1 MDRICYDKR
10 FFDRLIKNSSD
21 YYAHLPKDGE
31 RRKPETLSEHSG
43 LTYAY
48 AQSLI
53 ESLSLRPVLSRL
65 ISLSIPPTLSKK
77 ADYITREVEILF
89 MQSIAFHDLGKVNHR
104 FQQVKMKNDASC
116 LKVSHDFKSDHSIIS
131 MYIFLAFYYSRTET
145 LEDPDLQDYLDA
157 IAVYFS
163 YNIHQHH
170 SPSLYNA
177 QETSIWSDEK
187 LFKLSSY
194 LPLFNINLANID
206 CFHKYL
212 LEQSADLFHT
222 YNENN
227 KNDKK
232 STTPQSSLALYA
244 LLKLNYSLLTACD
257 YLATAHY
264 MNNWKEMISDF
275 GVIDDAMKDRLIKNA
290 SSYKYNKTI
299 YENMQ
304 LLSLD
309 DDLLHEAS
317 DSNLNL
323 LRQRLAIEV
332 IQNVRAHSDRHL
344 FYLEAPTGSGKTNVS
359 LLTAAELLA
368 SDKKLNK
375 IFYVF
380 PFTTLITQTYKTIR
394 DTLSLDES
402 EMVEIHSK
410 AFFKTEKHEE
420 DYKNYLENL
429 FVNYPIVLLSH
440 IKFFDII
447 KTNDKELNYL
457 FHRLANSVVVIDE
470 TQSYPPST
478 WNAIA
483 YFIVNYAEML
493 NIKFVVMS
501 ATLPKIGNIVDT
513 NEFVYLLR
521 DKNQY
526 FLNPNFCSRVK
537 FDYSLLSMDK
547 PQDIDEKKHYLHQ
560 LKNILLDKSS
570 QYAASN
576 ITNPNSVHVIIEF
589 IHKKTASDFYAL
601 FADNVFF
608 DEILL
613 LSGTILEPR
622 RRDII
627 HKLKSNKYREKKI
640 LLIST
645 QVVEAGVDI
654 DMDLGFKDKSIID
667 SEEQLAGRINRNVK
681 KKGCMLYLF
690 DCDRAASIY
699 GTDER
704 YKLMN
709 EMDLK
714 YYRMIIENKDFDN
727 LYQKVIEKIIRNN
740 QSKYM
745 ENICSLKQDI
755 QRLNFSR
762 INGDLKIIDSDT
774 TSVFVP
780 LSLDIDY
787 FKDHIGALDDLSIP
801 YDKTVDGKDVW
812 ERYETLIFIQN
823 EDFAHN
829 RINRQKIQGIMS
841 YYIFSIFSHGKD
853 FELLRTYG
861 EEKYGFLYLDN
872 YQDIYSL
879 DNGINTDVLSNS
891 NFI

>member
-48 AQSLI
+48 TQSLI

-65 ISLSIPPTLSKK
+65 INLSIPPSLSKE
-77 ADYITREVEILF
+77 ADYITREVETLF
-89 MQSIAFHDLGKVNHR
+89 MQSIAFHDLGKVNHK
-104 FQQVKMKNDASC
+104 FQQIKMKNAVPC
-116 LKVSHDFKSDHSIIS
+116 LKVSHDFKSEHSSIS
-131 MYIFLAFYYSRTET
+131 MYIFLAFYYNRTAS
-145 LEDPDLQDYLDA
+145 LNDPDLQDYLDA
-157 IAVYFS
+157 VAVFFS
-163 YNIHQHH
+163 YSIHQHH
-170 SPSLYNA
+170 STSLYNA
-177 QETSIWSDEK
+177 QETSIWNDEK

-194 LPLFNINLANID
+194 LPLFNINLADID
-206 CFHKYL
+206 CFHEYL
-212 LEQSADLFHT
+212 LKQSADLFKA
-222 YNENN
+222 YNKLFKEYNRP
-227 KNDKK
+227 
-232 STTPQSSLALYA
+232 TPQSSVALYA

-264 MNNWKEMISDF
+264 MNDWKEMISDF

-299 YENMQ
+299 YENLQ
-304 LLSLD
+304 LPCLD
-309 DDLLHEAS
+309 KDQLHEAS

-332 IQNVRAHSDRHL
+332 IQNIRAHSDKHL

-359 LLTAAELLA
+359 LLAATELLA
-368 SDKKLNK
+368 SDESLNK

-470 TQSYPPST
+470 MQSYLPST
-478 WNAIA
+478 WNAIS
-483 YFIVNYAEML
+483 YFIVNYAKIL
-493 NIKFVVMS
+493 NIKFVIMS
-501 ATLPKIGNIVDT
+501 ATLPKIGDVVSRE
-513 NEFVYLLR
+513 EFVYLLS
-521 DKNQY
+521 DKKQY
-526 FLNPNFCSRVK
+526 FLNPNFCNRVK
-537 FDYSLLSMDK
+537 YDYSLLSMDK
-547 PQDIDEKKHYLHQ
+547 PHDADEKAHYLQQ
-560 LKNILLDKSS
+560 LKSILLDKSS
-570 QYAASN
+570 HYAASN
-576 ITNPNSVHVIIEF
+576 VVYPNSVHVIIEF
-589 IHKKTASDFYAL
+589 IYKKTASDFYAL
-601 FADNVFF
+601 FADNTFF
-608 DEILL
+608 DEIFL

-627 HKLKSNKYREKKI
+627 HKLKSNEYREKKI

-654 DMDLGFKDKSIID
+654 DMDLGFKDKSLID

-681 KKGCMLYLF
+681 KKSCMLYLF
-690 DCDRAASIY
+690 DCDRAVSIY

-709 EMDLK
+709 EMDFK
-714 YYRMIIENKDFDN
+714 YYQMIIENKDFDD

-740 QSKYM
+740 QSKYT
-745 ENICSLKQDI
+745 ENINSLEQDI

-762 INGDLKIIDSDT
+762 INGDLKLIDSDSI
-774 TSVFVP
+774 SVFVP
-780 LSLDIDY
+780 LKLDIDY
-787 FKDHIGALDDLSIP
+787 FKDHIDTLNDLSIP
-801 YDKTVDGKDVW
+801 YDESVDGRDVW
-812 ERYETLIFIQN
+812 YRYESLIFNQD
-823 EDFAHN
+823 EDFVHS
-829 RINRQKIQGIMS
+829 RINMKKIQGIMS
-841 YYIFSIFSHGKD
+841 YYIFSIFPHGKD
-853 FELLRTYG
+853 FELLHTYG
-861 EEKYGFLYLDN
+861 EEKYGFLYLEN
-872 YQDIYSL
+872 FQDVYSL

-891 NFI
+891 MFI

>member
-48 AQSLI
+48 TQSLI

-65 ISLSIPPTLSKK
+65 INLSIPPSLSKE
-77 ADYITREVEILF
+77 ADYITREVETLF
-89 MQSIAFHDLGKVNHR
+89 MQSIAFHDLGKVNHK
-104 FQQVKMKNDASC
+104 FQQIKMKNAVPC
-116 LKVSHDFKSDHSIIS
+116 LKVSHDFKSEHSSIS
-131 MYIFLAFYYSRTET
+131 MYIFLAFYYSRTAS
-145 LEDPDLQDYLDA
+145 LNDPDLQDYLDA
-157 IAVYFS
+157 VAVFFS
-163 YNIHQHH
+163 YSIHQHH
-170 SPSLYNA
+170 NTSLYNA
-177 QETSIWSDEK
+177 QETSIWNDEK

-194 LPLFNINLANID
+194 LPLFNINLADID
-206 CFHKYL
+206 CFHEYL
-212 LEQSADLFHT
+212 LKQSADLFKA
-222 YNENN
+222 YNKLFKEYNRP
-227 KNDKK
+227 
-232 STTPQSSLALYA
+232 TPQSSVALYA

-257 YLATAHY
+257 YLATVHY
-264 MNNWKEMISDF
+264 MNDWKEMISDF
-275 GVIDDAMKDRLIKNA
+275 GVIDDAMKDRLIPNA

-299 YENMQ
+299 YENLQ
-304 LLSLD
+304 LPCLD
-309 DDLLHEAS
+309 KDQLHEAS

-332 IQNVRAHSDRHL
+332 IQNIRAHSDKHL

-359 LLTAAELLA
+359 LLAATELLA
-368 SDKKLNK
+368 SDESLNK

-470 TQSYPPST
+470 MQSYLPST
-478 WNAIA
+478 WNAIS
-483 YFIVNYAEML
+483 YFIVNYAKIL
-493 NIKFVVMS
+493 NIKFVIMS
-501 ATLPKIGNIVDT
+501 ATLPKIGDVVSRE
-513 NEFVYLLR
+513 EFVYLLS
-521 DKNQY
+521 DKKQY
-526 FLNPNFCSRVK
+526 FLNPNFCNRVK
-537 FDYSLLSMDK
+537 YDYSLLSMDK
-547 PQDIDEKKHYLHQ
+547 PHDADEKAHYLQQ
-560 LKNILLDKSS
+560 LKSILLDKSS
-570 QYAASN
+570 HYAASN
-576 ITNPNSVHVIIEF
+576 VVYPNSVHVIIEF
-589 IHKKTASDFYAL
+589 IYKKTASDFYAL
-601 FADNVFF
+601 FADNTFF
-608 DEILL
+608 DEIFL

-627 HKLKSNKYREKKI
+627 HKLKSNEYREKKI

-654 DMDLGFKDKSIID
+654 DMDLGFKDKSLID

-681 KKGCMLYLF
+681 KKSCMLYLF
-690 DCDRAASIY
+690 DCDRAVSIY

-709 EMDLK
+709 EMDFK
-714 YYRMIIENKDFDN
+714 YYQMIIENKDFDD

-740 QSKYM
+740 QSKYT
-745 ENICSLKQDI
+745 ENINSLEQDI

-762 INGDLKIIDSDT
+762 INGDPLK
-774 TSVFVP
+774 
-780 LSLDIDY
+780 LDIDY
-787 FKDHIGALDDLSIP
+787 FKDHIDTLNDLSIP
-801 YDKTVDGKDVW
+801 YDESVDGRDVW
-812 ERYETLIFIQN
+812 YRYESLIFNQD
-823 EDFAHN
+823 EDFVRS
-829 RINRQKIQGIMS
+829 RINMKKIQGIMS
-841 YYIFSIFSHGKD
+841 YYIFSIFPRGKD
-853 FELLRTYG
+853 FELLHTYG
-861 EEKYGFLYLDN
+861 EEKYGFLYLEN
-872 YQDIYSL
+872 FQDVYSL

-891 NFI
+891 MFI

>member
-1 MDRICYDKR
+1 MDRTCYDKS
-10 FFDRLIKNSSD
+10 FFDLLIKNSTN
-21 YYAHLPKDGE
+21 YCAHLPKEGE

-48 AQSLI
+48 AQSII

-65 ISLSIPPTLSKK
+65 ISLSIPPSLSKK

-89 MQSIAFHDLGKVNHR
+89 MQSIAFHDLGKVNHE
-104 FQQVKMKNDASC
+104 FQQIKMKNDAFC
-116 LKVSHDFKSDHSIIS
+116 LKVSHDFKSEHSSIS
-131 MYIFLAFYYSRTET
+131 MYIFLAFYYSRTAS
-145 LEDPDLQDYLDA
+145 LNDSDLQDYLDA
-157 IAVYFS
+157 VAVFFS
-163 YNIHQHH
+163 YSIHQHH
-170 SPSLYNA
+170 STSLYNA
-177 QETSIWSDEK
+177 QETSIWNDEK

-194 LPLFNINLANID
+194 LPLFNINLADID
-206 CFHKYL
+206 CFHEYL
-212 LEQSADLFHT
+212 LKQSADLFKA
-222 YNENN
+222 YNNIP
-227 KNDKK
+227 
-232 STTPQSSLALYA
+232 TPQSSVALYA

-264 MNNWKEMISDF
+264 MNDWKEMISDF
-275 GVIDDAMKDRLIKNA
+275 GVIDDAMKDRLIQNA

-299 YENMQ
+299 YENLQ
-304 LLSLD
+304 LPCLD
-309 DDLLHEAS
+309 KDQLHEAS

-332 IQNVRAHSDRHL
+332 IQNIRAHSDKHL
-344 FYLEAPTGSGKTNVS
+344 FYLEAPTGSGKTNAS
-359 LLTAAELLA
+359 LLAATELLA
-368 SDKKLNK
+368 SDKSLNK
-375 IFYVF
+375 VFYVF

-394 DTLSLDES
+394 DTFSLDES

-457 FHRLANSVVVIDE
+457 FHRLANSIVVIDE
-470 TQSYPPST
+470 MQSYPPST

-483 YFIVNYAEML
+483 YFIVNYADML

-513 NEFVYLLR
+513 NKFVYLLR
-521 DKNQY
+521 GKNQY

-547 PQDIDEKKHYLHQ
+547 PQDAAEKKHYLHQ
-560 LKNILLDKSS
+560 LKNVLLDKSS

-576 ITNPNSVHVIIEF
+576 VVLPNSVHVIIEF
-589 IHKKTASDFYAL
+589 IYKKTASDFYAL
-601 FADNVFF
+601 FEDNTFF

-627 HKLKSNKYREKKI
+627 HKLKSNEYREKKI

-690 DCDRAASIY
+690 DCDRATSIY

-704 YKLMN
+704 YRQMN
-709 EMDLK
+709 EMDFK
-714 YYRMIIENKDFDN
+714 CYRMIIENKDFDG
-727 LYQKVIEKIIRNN
+727 LYQKVIEKIMRNN
-740 QSKYM
+740 QSKYT
-745 ENICSLKQDI
+745 ENINTLEQDI
-755 QRLNFSR
+755 QRLNFPR

-774 TSVFVP
+774 ISIFVP
-780 LSLDIDY
+780 LCLDIDY
-787 FKDHIGALDDLSIP
+787 FKDHIDSLDDLSIA
-801 YDKTVDGKDVW
+801 YDETVDGKDVW
-812 ERYETLIFIQN
+812 ERYESLILSQD
-823 EDFAHN
+823 EDFVRN
-829 RINRQKIQGIMS
+829 RINRQKILGIMS

-853 FELLRTYG
+853 FDLLRTYG
-861 EEKYGFLYLDN
+861 EEKYGFFYLEN
-872 YQDIYSL
+872 FQEIYSL
-879 DNGINTDVLSNS
+879 DNGINTEVLSNS
-891 NFI
+891 IFI

>member
-31 RRKPETLSEHSG
+31 RRKPETLSEHLG

-48 AQSLI
+48 VQSLI

-65 ISLSIPPTLSKK
+65 ISLSIPPSLSKE
-77 ADYITREVEILF
+77 ADYITREVETLF
-89 MQSIAFHDLGKVNHR
+89 MQSIAFHDLGKVNHK
-104 FQQVKMKNDASC
+104 FQQLKMKNATSC

-131 MYIFLAFYYSRTET
+131 MYIFLAFYYSRTES
-145 LEDPDLQDYLDA
+145 LEDPDLQDYLDNA
-157 IAVYFS
+157 AVFFS
-163 YNIHQHH
+163 YSICQHH
-170 SPSLYNA
+170 SPSLRNA
-177 QETSIWSDEK
+177 QDASVWNDER

-194 LPLFNINLANID
+194 LPLFNINLSDIQ
-206 CFHKYL
+206 CFHDYL
-212 LEQSADLFHT
+212 LKDSASLFEV
-222 YNENN
+222 YNKLATSE
-227 KNDKK
+227 
-232 STTPQSSLALYA
+232 SSFALYA

-264 MNNWKEMISDF
+264 MNGWKGVISDF
-275 GVIDDAMKDRLIKNA
+275 GVIDDAMKDRFVKNI
-290 SSYKYNKTI
+290 SSYKYNKAI

-304 LLSLD
+304 LHCLNDDSLQ
-309 DDLLHEAS
+309 EVS

-323 LRQRLAIEV
+323 LRQSLAIEA
-332 IQNVRAHSDRHL
+332 IQNIRSHSAEHL

-359 LLTAAELLA
+359 LLIVSELLA
-368 SDKKLNK
+368 SDKSLNK
-375 IFYVF
+375 VFYVF
-380 PFTTLITQTYKTIR
+380 PFTTLITQTYKTIK

-410 AFFKTEKHEE
+410 AFFKTGRYEE

-440 IKFFDII
+440 IKFFDIV
-447 KTNDKELNYL
+447 KTNDKEHNYL

-470 TQSYPPST
+470 IQSYPPST

-483 YFIVNYAEML
+483 YFIVNCAKML
-493 NIKFVVMS
+493 NIKFVIMS
-501 ATLPKIGNIVDT
+501 ATLPKIGDVVSRD
-513 NEFVYLLR
+513 EFVYLLS
-521 DKNQY
+521 DKKQY

-547 PQDIDEKKHYLHQ
+547 PHDADEKAHYLYQ

-576 ITNPNSVHVIIEF
+576 IVNPNSVHVIIEF
-589 IHKKTASDFYAL
+589 IYKKTASDFYVL
-601 FADNVFF
+601 FADNTFF
-608 DEILL
+608 DEIFL

-627 HKLKSNKYREKKI
+627 HKLKSNEYREKKI

-654 DMDLGFKDKSIID
+654 DMDLGFKDKSLID

-690 DCDRAASIY
+690 DCDRAVSIY

-709 EMDLK
+709 EMDFK
-714 YYRMIIENKDFDN
+714 YYQMIIENKDFDD

-740 QSKYM
+740 QSKYT
-745 ENICSLKQDI
+745 ENINSLKQDI

-762 INGDLKIIDSDT
+762 INGDLKLIDSDSI
-774 TSVFVP
+774 SVFVP
-780 LSLDIDY
+780 LKLDIDC
-787 FKDHIGALDDLSIP
+787 FKDHMDTLNDLSIP
-801 YDKTVDGKDVW
+801 YDESVDGRDVW
-812 ERYETLIFIQN
+812 DRYESESLIFNQD
-823 EDFAHN
+823 EDFVRS
-829 RINRQKIQGIMS
+829 RINMKKIQGIMS
-841 YYIFSIFSHGKD
+841 YYIFSIFPRGKD
-853 FELLRTYG
+853 FELLHTYG
-861 EEKYGFLYLDN
+861 EEKYGFLYLEN
-872 YQDIYSL
+872 FQDVYSL

-891 NFI
+891 MFI

>member
-1 MDRICYDKR
+1 MDRYCYDKS

-21 YYAHLPKDGE
+21 YYAHLPKDSE
-31 RRKPETLSEHSG
+31 QRKPETLSEHSG

-53 ESLSLRPVLSRL
+53 DFLSLRPVLSKL
-65 ISLSIPPTLSKK
+65 ISLSIPSSLSKK
-77 ADYITREVEILF
+77 GDYIAREVEILF
-89 MQSIAFHDLGKVNHR
+89 MQSIAFHDLGKVNHK
-104 FQQVKMKNDASC
+104 FQQVKMKNMAPS
-116 LKVSHDFKSDHSIIS
+116 LKVNHDFKSAHSIIS
-131 MYIFLAFYYSRTET
+131 MYIFLAFYYSRTES
-145 LEDPDLQDYLDA
+145 LKDPDLQDYLDA

-177 QETSIWSDEK
+177 QETSIWNDEK

-194 LPLFNINLANID
+194 LSLFNINLADKD
-206 CFHKYL
+206 CFHEYL
-212 LEQSADLFHT
+212 LKQSAILFST
-222 YNENN
+222 YNNRSAISE
-227 KNDKK
+227 
-232 STTPQSSLALYA
+232 SSLALYA
-244 LLKLNYSLLTACD
+244 LIKLNYSLLTACD

-264 MNNWKEMISDF
+264 MNDWKEMISDF

-304 LLSLD
+304 RPCLND
-309 DDLLHEAS
+309 DSLHEAS

-323 LRQRLAIEV
+323 LRQKLAIEA
-332 IQNVRAHSDRHL
+332 IKNVRIHSDKHL
-344 FYLEAPTGSGKTNVS
+344 FYIEAPTGSGKTNVS
-359 LLTAAELLA
+359 LLAAAELLA
-368 SDKKLNK
+368 SDKSLNK

-380 PFTTLITQTYKTIR
+380 PFTTLITQAYKTIS
-394 DTLSLDES
+394 DTFSLDES
-402 EMVEIHSK
+402 EIVEVHSK
-410 AFFKTEKHEE
+410 AFFKTGKYE
-420 DYKNYLENL
+420 DDYINYLGNL

-440 IKFFDII
+440 IKFFDVI

-470 TQSYPPST
+470 IQSYPPST

-483 YFIVNYAEML
+483 YFIVNYAKML

-501 ATLPKIGNIVDT
+501 ATLPKIGNVVDK

-526 FLNPNFCSRVK
+526 FLNPNFCDRVK
-537 FDYSLLSMDK
+537 FNYSLLPMDK
-547 PQDIDEKKHYLHQ
+547 PQDADEKTHYLYQ
-560 LKNILLDKSS
+560 LKDVLLDKSS

-576 ITNPNSVHVIIEF
+576 IINPNSVHVIIEF
-589 IHKKTASDFYAL
+589 IYKKTASAFYAL
-601 FADNVFF
+601 FADNTFF

-627 HKLKSNKYREKKI
+627 CKLKSNEYREKKI

-681 KKGCMLYLF
+681 KKGCILYLF
-690 DCDRAASIY
+690 DCDPAASIY

-704 YKLMN
+704 FSLMN
-709 EMDLK
+709 EMDFK
-714 YYRMIIENKDFDN
+714 YYQMIIENKGFDD
-727 LYQKVIEKIIRNN
+727 LYQKIIEKIIQKNK
-740 QSKYM
+740 SKYV
-745 ENICSLKQDI
+745 ENIKLLQQNI

-762 INGDLKIIDSDT
+762 INEGLTIIDSDT
-774 TSVFVP
+774 VSVFVP
-780 LSLDIDY
+780 LSLNIDY
-787 FKDHIGALDDLSIP
+787 FRGHIDVLNDMSIP
-801 YDKTVDGKDVW
+801 YDNMVDGRDVW
-812 ERYETLIFIQN
+812 NRYESLIFN
-823 EDFAHN
+823 LDEDFVRS
-829 RINRQKIQGIMS
+829 RINMKKIQGIMS
-841 YYIFSIFSHGKD
+841 YYIFSIFPHGKD
-853 FELLRTYG
+853 FELLHTYG
-861 EEKYGFLYLDN
+861 EEKYGFLYLEN
-872 YQDIYSL
+872 FQDVYSL

-891 NFI
+891 MFV

>member
-48 AQSLI
+48 AQFLI

-65 ISLSIPPTLSKK
+65 ISLSIPPSLSKE
-77 ADYITREVEILF
+77 ADYIAREVETLF
-89 MQSIAFHDLGKVNHR
+89 MQSIAFHDLGKVNHK
-104 FQQVKMKNDASC
+104 FQQIKMKNAASC
-116 LKVSHDFKSDHSIIS
+116 LKVSHDFKSEHSSIS
-131 MYIFLAFYYSRTET
+131 MYIFLAFYYSRTES
-145 LEDPDLQDYLDA
+145 LNDSDLQDYLDNA
-157 IAVYFS
+157 AVFFS
-163 YNIHQHH
+163 YSICQHH
-170 SPSLYNA
+170 SPSLRNA
-177 QETSIWSDEK
+177 QDAGVWNDER

-194 LPLFNINLANID
+194 LPLFNINLSDIQ
-206 CFHKYL
+206 CFHDCL
-212 LEQSADLFHT
+212 LKNSANLFNS
-222 YNENN
+222 Y
-227 KNDKK
+227 NDKNSK
-232 STTPQSSLALYA
+232 LVTPRSSFALYA

-264 MNNWKEMISDF
+264 MNGWKEMISDF
-275 GVIDDAMKDRLIKNA
+275 GMIDDAMKDRLIKNA

-299 YENMQ
+299 YENLQ
-304 LLSLD
+304 LPCLD
-309 DDLLHEAS
+309 KDQLYEAS

-332 IQNVRAHSDRHL
+332 IQNVRAHSDKHL
-344 FYLEAPTGSGKTNVS
+344 FYLEAPTGSGKTNAS
-359 LLTAAELLA
+359 LLAATELLA
-368 SDKKLNK
+368 SDKSLNK

-380 PFTTLITQTYKTIR
+380 PFTTLITQTYKTIK

-410 AFFKTEKHEE
+410 AFFKTGRYEE

-440 IKFFDII
+440 IKFFDIV
-447 KTNDKELNYL
+447 KTNDKEHNYL

-470 TQSYPPST
+470 IQSYPPST

-483 YFIVNYAEML
+483 YFIVNCAKML
-493 NIKFVVMS
+493 NIKFVIMS
-501 ATLPKIGNIVDT
+501 ATLPKIGDVVSRD
-513 NEFVYLLR
+513 EFVYLLS
-521 DKNQY
+521 DKKQY

-547 PQDIDEKKHYLHQ
+547 PHDADEKAHCLYQ

-570 QYAASN
+570 QYASSN
-576 ITNPNSVHVIIEF
+576 VINPNSVYVIIEF
-589 IHKKTASDFYAL
+589 IYKKTASDFYVL
-601 FADNVFF
+601 FADNTFF
-608 DEILL
+608 DEIFL

-627 HKLKSNKYREKKI
+627 HKLKSNEYREKKI

-654 DMDLGFKDKSIID
+654 DMDLGFKDKSLID

-690 DCDRAASIY
+690 DCDRAVSIY

-709 EMDLK
+709 EMDFK
-714 YYRMIIENKDFDN
+714 YYQMIIENKDFDD

-740 QSKYM
+740 QSKYT
-745 ENICSLKQDI
+745 ENINSLKQDI

-762 INGDLKIIDSDT
+762 INGDLKLIDSDSI
-774 TSVFVP
+774 SVFVP
-780 LSLDIDY
+780 LKLDIDC
-787 FKDHIGALDDLSIP
+787 FKDHMDTLNDLSIP
-801 YDKTVDGKDVW
+801 YDESVDGRDVW
-812 ERYETLIFIQN
+812 DRYESLIFNQD
-823 EDFAHN
+823 EDFVRS
-829 RINRQKIQGIMS
+829 RINMKKIQGIMS
-841 YYIFSIFSHGKD
+841 YYIFSIFPRGKD
-853 FELLRTYG
+853 FELLHTYG
-861 EEKYGFLYLDN
+861 EEKYGFLYLEN
-872 YQDIYSL
+872 FQDVYSL

-891 NFI
+891 MFI

>member
-1 MDRICYDKR
+1 M
-10 FFDRLIKNSSD
+10 L
-21 YYAHLPKDGE
+21 
-31 RRKPETLSEHSG
+31 
-43 LTYAY
+43 
-48 AQSLI
+48 
-53 ESLSLRPVLSRL
+53 
-65 ISLSIPPTLSKK
+65 KK
-77 ADYITREVEILF
+77 VDYITREVETLF

-104 FQQVKMKNDASC
+104 FQQVKMKNAAPC
-116 LKVSHDFKSDHSIIS
+116 LKVSHDLKSDHSSIS
-131 MYIFLAFYYSRTET
+131 MYIFLAFYYSRTE
-145 LEDPDLQDYLDA
+145 LLQDSDLQDYLDVV
-157 IAVYFS
+157 AVYFS
-163 YNIHQHH
+163 YSIHQHH

-177 QETSIWSDEK
+177 QETSIWNDEK

-194 LPLFNINLANID
+194 LPLFNINLANTD

-212 LEQSADLFHT
+212 LEQSADLFCT

-227 KNDKK
+227 KM
-232 STTPQSSLALYA
+232 SSTPQSSLALYA

-264 MNNWKEMISDF
+264 MNDWKEMISDF
-275 GVIDDAMKDRLIKNA
+275 GVIDDAMKDRLIKKA

-299 YENMQ
+299 YGNMQ
-304 LLSLD
+304 RPCLD
-309 DDLLHEAS
+309 DPLHEVS

-332 IQNVRAHSDRHL
+332 IQNVRDHLDKHL

-359 LLTAAELLA
+359 LLAATELLA
-368 SDKKLNK
+368 SDKSLNK

-402 EMVEIHSK
+402 EIMEVHSK
-410 AFFKTEKHEE
+410 AFFKTGKYEE
-420 DYKNYLENL
+420 DYKIYLDNL
-429 FVNYPIVLLSH
+429 FVNYPIILLSH
-440 IKFFDII
+440 IKFFDIV

-470 TQSYPPST
+470 IQSYPPST

-501 ATLPKIGNIVDT
+501 ATLPKIGDIVDT
-513 NEFVYLLR
+513 NKFVYLLR

-547 PQDIDEKKHYLHQ
+547 PQGADEKTHYLHQ
-560 LKNILLDKSS
+560 LKNVLLDKSS

-589 IHKKTASDFYAL
+589 IYKKTASDFYAL
-601 FADNVFF
+601 FAGNAFF

-627 HKLKSNKYREKKI
+627 HKLKSNEYREKKI

-681 KKGCMLYLF
+681 KKGCVLYLF
-690 DCDRAASIY
+690 DCDRAVSIY

-709 EMDLK
+709 EMDFE

-727 LYQKVIEKIIRNN
+727 LYQKVIEKIMRNN
-740 QSKYM
+740 QSRYT
-745 ENICSLKQDI
+745 ENINTLKQDI

-762 INGDLKIIDSDT
+762 INEDLKIIDADT

-787 FKDHIGALDDLSIP
+787 FKGHFDTLDDLSIP
-801 YDKTVDGKDVW
+801 YDETVDGRNVW
-812 ERYETLIFIQN
+812 EKYESLIFSQD
-823 EDFAHN
+823 EDFVRN
-829 RINRQKIQGIMS
+829 RINRQKILGIMS

-861 EEKYGFLYLDN
+861 EEKYGFLYLEN
-872 YQDIYSL
+872 FREVYSL

-891 NFI
+891 MFI

>member
-48 AQSLI
+48 AQFLI

-65 ISLSIPPTLSKK
+65 ISLSIPPSLSKE
-77 ADYITREVEILF
+77 ADYIAREVETLF
-89 MQSIAFHDLGKVNHR
+89 MQSIAFHDLGKVNHK
-104 FQQVKMKNDASC
+104 FQQIKMKNAASC
-116 LKVSHDFKSDHSIIS
+116 LKVSHDFKSEHSSIS
-131 MYIFLAFYYSRTET
+131 MYIFLAFYYSRTES
-145 LEDPDLQDYLDA
+145 LNDSDLQDYLDNA
-157 IAVYFS
+157 AVFFS
-163 YNIHQHH
+163 YSICQHH
-170 SPSLYNA
+170 SPSLRNA
-177 QETSIWSDEK
+177 QDAGVWNDER

-194 LPLFNINLANID
+194 LPLFNINLSDIQ
-206 CFHKYL
+206 CFHDCL
-212 LEQSADLFHT
+212 LKNSANLFNS
-222 YNENN
+222 Y
-227 KNDKK
+227 NDKNSK
-232 STTPQSSLALYA
+232 LVTPRSSFALYA

-264 MNNWKEMISDF
+264 MNGWKEMISDF

-299 YENMQ
+299 YENLQ
-304 LLSLD
+304 LPCLD
-309 DDLLHEAS
+309 KDQLYEAS

-332 IQNVRAHSDRHL
+332 IQNVRAHSDKHL
-344 FYLEAPTGSGKTNVS
+344 FYLEAPTGSGKTNAS
-359 LLTAAELLA
+359 LLAATELLA
-368 SDKKLNK
+368 SDKSLNK

-380 PFTTLITQTYKTIR
+380 PFTTLITQTYKTIK

-410 AFFKTEKHEE
+410 AFFKTGRYEE

-440 IKFFDII
+440 IKFFDIV
-447 KTNDKELNYL
+447 KTNDKEHNYL

-470 TQSYPPST
+470 IQSYPPST

-483 YFIVNYAEML
+483 YFIVNCAKML
-493 NIKFVVMS
+493 NIKFVIMS
-501 ATLPKIGNIVDT
+501 ATLPKIGDVVSRD
-513 NEFVYLLR
+513 EFVYLLS
-521 DKNQY
+521 DKKQY

-547 PQDIDEKKHYLHQ
+547 PHDADEKAHYLYQ

-576 ITNPNSVHVIIEF
+576 IVNPNSVHVIIEF
-589 IHKKTASDFYAL
+589 IYKKTASDFYVL
-601 FADNVFF
+601 FADNTFF
-608 DEILL
+608 DEIFL

-627 HKLKSNKYREKKI
+627 HKLKSNEYREKKI

-654 DMDLGFKDKSIID
+654 DMDLGFKDKSLID

-690 DCDRAASIY
+690 DCDRAVSIY

-709 EMDLK
+709 EMDFK
-714 YYRMIIENKDFDN
+714 YYQMIIENKDFDD

-740 QSKYM
+740 QSKYT
-745 ENICSLKQDI
+745 ENINSLKQDI

-762 INGDLKIIDSDT
+762 INGDLKLIDSDSI
-774 TSVFVP
+774 SVFVP
-780 LSLDIDY
+780 LKLDIDC
-787 FKDHIGALDDLSIP
+787 FKDHMDTLNDLSIP
-801 YDKTVDGKDVW
+801 YDESVDGRDVW
-812 ERYETLIFIQN
+812 DRYESLIFNQD
-823 EDFAHN
+823 EDFVRS
-829 RINRQKIQGIMS
+829 RINMKKIQGIMS
-841 YYIFSIFSHGKD
+841 YYIFSIFPRGKD
-853 FELLRTYG
+853 FELLHTYG
-861 EEKYGFLYLDN
+861 EEKYGFLYLEN
-872 YQDIYSL
+872 FQDVYSL

-891 NFI
+891 MFI

>member
-31 RRKPETLSEHSG
+31 RRRPETLSEHSG

-53 ESLSLRPVLSRL
+53 ESLSLKPVLSRL
-65 ISLSIPPTLSKK
+65 ISLSIPPSLSKK
-77 ADYITREVEILF
+77 ADYIAREVETLF
-89 MQSIAFHDLGKVNHR
+89 MQSIAFHDLGKVNHK
-104 FQQVKMKNDASC
+104 FQQIKMKNAASC

-131 MYIFLAFYYSRTET
+131 MYIFLAFYYSRTES
-145 LEDPDLQDYLDA
+145 LEDSDLQDYLDNA
-157 IAVYFS
+157 AVFFS
-163 YNIHQHH
+163 YSICQHH
-170 SPSLYNA
+170 SPSLRNA
-177 QETSIWSDEK
+177 QDASVWNDER

-194 LPLFNINLANID
+194 LPLFNINLSDIQ
-206 CFHKYL
+206 CFHDYL
-212 LEQSADLFHT
+212 LKDSASLFDV
-222 YNENN
+222 YNKLATSE
-227 KNDKK
+227 
-232 STTPQSSLALYA
+232 SSFALYA

-264 MNNWKEMISDF
+264 MNGWKEMISDF
-275 GVIDDAMKDRLIKNA
+275 GVIDDAMKDRLIKNV
-290 SSYKYNKTI
+290 SSYKYNKAI

-304 LLSLD
+304 LHCLNDDSLQ
-309 DDLLHEAS
+309 EVS

-323 LRQRLAIEV
+323 LRQSLAIEA
-332 IQNVRAHSDRHL
+332 IQNIRSHSAEHL

-359 LLTAAELLA
+359 LLAATELLA
-368 SDKKLNK
+368 SDKSLNK
-375 IFYVF
+375 VFYVF
-380 PFTTLITQTYKTIR
+380 PFTTLITQTYKTIK

-410 AFFKTEKHEE
+410 AFFKTGKYEE
-420 DYKNYLENL
+420 DYKNYLDNL

-440 IKFFDII
+440 IRFFGIL

-457 FHRLANSVVVIDE
+457 FHRFANSVVVIDE
-470 TQSYPPST
+470 IQSYSPST
-478 WNAIA
+478 WNTIA
-483 YFIVNYAEML
+483 YFIVNYAKML
-493 NIKFVVMS
+493 NIKFVIMS
-501 ATLPKIGNIVDT
+501 ATLPKIGNVVDK
-513 NEFVYLLR
+513 NKFVYLLR
-521 DKNQY
+521 DKSLY

-547 PQDIDEKKHYLHQ
+547 PHDTDEKAHYLYQ

-570 QYAASN
+570 QYASSN
-576 ITNPNSVHVIIEF
+576 VINLNSVYVIIEF
-589 IHKKTASDFYAL
+589 IYKKTASDFYAL
-601 FADNVFF
+601 FADNTFF
-608 DEILL
+608 DEIFL

-627 HKLKSNKYREKKI
+627 HKLKSSEYREKKI

-654 DMDLGFKDKSIID
+654 DMDLGFKDKSLID

-709 EMDLK
+709 EMDFK
-714 YYRMIIENKDFDN
+714 YYQMIIENKDFDD

-740 QSKYM
+740 KSKYT
-745 ENICSLKQDI
+745 ENIKFLQQDI
-755 QRLNFSR
+755 LRLNFLR
-762 INGDLKIIDSDT
+762 INGDLKLIDSDSI
-774 TSVFVP
+774 SVFVP
-780 LSLDIDY
+780 LKLDIDY
-787 FKDHIGALDDLSIP
+787 FKDHIDTLNGLSIP
-801 YDKTVDGKDVW
+801 YDESVDGRDVW
-812 ERYETLIFIQN
+812 YRYESLIFNQD
-823 EDFAHN
+823 EDFVRN
-829 RINRQKIQGIMS
+829 RINMKKIQVV
-841 YYIFSIFSHGKD
+841 FS
-853 FELLRTYG
+853 
-861 EEKYGFLYLDN
+861 
-872 YQDIYSL
+872 
-879 DNGINTDVLSNS
+879 
-891 NFI
+891 

>member
-10 FFDRLIKNSSD
+10 FIDRLIKNSSD

-48 AQSLI
+48 TQSLI

-65 ISLSIPPTLSKK
+65 INLSIPPSLSKE
-77 ADYITREVEILF
+77 ADYITREVETLF
-89 MQSIAFHDLGKVNHR
+89 MQSIAFHDLGKVNHK
-104 FQQVKMKNDASC
+104 FQQIKMKNAVPC
-116 LKVSHDFKSDHSIIS
+116 LKVSHDFKSEHSSIS
-131 MYIFLAFYYSRTET
+131 MYIFLAFYYSRTAS
-145 LEDPDLQDYLDA
+145 LNDPDLQDYLDA
-157 IAVYFS
+157 VAVFFS
-163 YNIHQHH
+163 YSIHQHH
-170 SPSLYNA
+170 STSLYNA
-177 QETSIWSDEK
+177 QETSIWNDEK

-194 LPLFNINLANID
+194 LPLFNINLADID
-206 CFHKYL
+206 CFHEYL
-212 LEQSADLFHT
+212 LKQSADLFKA
-222 YNENN
+222 YNKLFKEYNRP
-227 KNDKK
+227 
-232 STTPQSSLALYA
+232 TPQSSVALYA

-264 MNNWKEMISDF
+264 MNDWKEMISDF

-299 YENMQ
+299 YENLQ
-304 LLSLD
+304 LPCLD
-309 DDLLHEAS
+309 KDQLHEAS

-332 IQNVRAHSDRHL
+332 IQNIRAHSDKHL

-359 LLTAAELLA
+359 LLAATELLA
-368 SDKKLNK
+368 SDESLNK

-470 TQSYPPST
+470 MQSYLPST
-478 WNAIA
+478 WNAIS
-483 YFIVNYAEML
+483 YFIVNYAKIL
-493 NIKFVVMS
+493 NIKFVIMS
-501 ATLPKIGNIVDT
+501 ATLPKIGDVVSRE
-513 NEFVYLLR
+513 EFVYLLS
-521 DKNQY
+521 DKKQY
-526 FLNPNFCSRVK
+526 FLNPNFCNRVK
-537 FDYSLLSMDK
+537 YDYSLLSMDK
-547 PQDIDEKKHYLHQ
+547 PHDADEKAHYLQQ
-560 LKNILLDKSS
+560 LKSILLDKSS
-570 QYAASN
+570 HYAASN
-576 ITNPNSVHVIIEF
+576 VVYPNSVHVIIEF
-589 IHKKTASDFYAL
+589 IYKKTASDFYAL
-601 FADNVFF
+601 FADNTFF
-608 DEILL
+608 DEIFL

-627 HKLKSNKYREKKI
+627 HKLKSNEYREKKI

-654 DMDLGFKDKSIID
+654 DMDLGFKDKSLID

-681 KKGCMLYLF
+681 KKSCMLYLF
-690 DCDRAASIY
+690 DCDRAVSIY

-709 EMDLK
+709 EMDFK
-714 YYRMIIENKDFDN
+714 YYQMIIENKDFDD

-740 QSKYM
+740 QSKYT
-745 ENICSLKQDI
+745 ENINSLEQDI

-762 INGDLKIIDSDT
+762 INGDLKLIDSDSI
-774 TSVFVP
+774 SVFVP
-780 LSLDIDY
+780 LKLDIDY
-787 FKDHIGALDDLSIP
+787 FKDHIDTLNDLSIP
-801 YDKTVDGKDVW
+801 YDESVDGRDVW
-812 ERYETLIFIQN
+812 YRYESLIFNQD
-823 EDFAHN
+823 EDFVHS
-829 RINRQKIQGIMS
+829 RINMKKIQGIMS
-841 YYIFSIFSHGKD
+841 YYIFSIFPRGKD
-853 FELLRTYG
+853 FELLHTYG
-861 EEKYGFLYLDN
+861 EEKYGFLYLEN
-872 YQDIYSL
+872 FQDVYSL

-891 NFI
+891 MFI

>member
-48 AQSLI
+48 TQSLI

-65 ISLSIPPTLSKK
+65 INLSIPPSLSKE
-77 ADYITREVEILF
+77 ADYITREVETLF
-89 MQSIAFHDLGKVNHR
+89 MQSIAFHDLGKVNHK
-104 FQQVKMKNDASC
+104 FQQIKMKNAVPC
-116 LKVSHDFKSDHSIIS
+116 LKVSHDFKSEHSSIS
-131 MYIFLAFYYSRTET
+131 MYIFLAFYYSRTAS
-145 LEDPDLQDYLDA
+145 LNDPDLQDYLDA
-157 IAVYFS
+157 VAVFFS
-163 YNIHQHH
+163 YSIHQHH
-170 SPSLYNA
+170 STSLYNA
-177 QETSIWSDEK
+177 QETSIWNDEK

-194 LPLFNINLANID
+194 LPLFNINLADID
-206 CFHKYL
+206 CFHEYL
-212 LEQSADLFHT
+212 LKQSADLFKA
-222 YNENN
+222 YNKLFKEYNRP
-227 KNDKK
+227 
-232 STTPQSSLALYA
+232 TPQSSVALYA

-264 MNNWKEMISDF
+264 MNDWKEMISDF

-299 YENMQ
+299 YENLQ
-304 LLSLD
+304 LPCLD
-309 DDLLHEAS
+309 KDQLHEAS

-332 IQNVRAHSDRHL
+332 IQNIRAHSDKHL

-359 LLTAAELLA
+359 LLAATELLA
-368 SDKKLNK
+368 SDESLNK

-470 TQSYPPST
+470 MQSYLPST
-478 WNAIA
+478 WNAIS
-483 YFIVNYAEML
+483 YFIVNYAKIL
-493 NIKFVVMS
+493 NIKFVIMS
-501 ATLPKIGNIVDT
+501 ATLPKIGDVVSRE
-513 NEFVYLLR
+513 EFVYLLS
-521 DKNQY
+521 DKKQY
-526 FLNPNFCSRVK
+526 FLNPNFCNRVK
-537 FDYSLLSMDK
+537 YDYSLLSMDK
-547 PQDIDEKKHYLHQ
+547 PHDADEKAHYLQQ
-560 LKNILLDKSS
+560 LKSILLDKSS
-570 QYAASN
+570 HYAASN
-576 ITNPNSVHVIIEF
+576 VVYPNSVHVIIEF
-589 IHKKTASDFYAL
+589 IYKKTASDFYAL
-601 FADNVFF
+601 FADNTFF
-608 DEILL
+608 DEIFL

-627 HKLKSNKYREKKI
+627 HKLKSNEYREKKI

-654 DMDLGFKDKSIID
+654 DMDLGFKDKSLID

-681 KKGCMLYLF
+681 KKSCMLYLF
-690 DCDRAASIY
+690 DCDRAVSIY

-709 EMDLK
+709 EMDFK
-714 YYRMIIENKDFDN
+714 YYQMIIENKDFDD

-740 QSKYM
+740 QSKYT
-745 ENICSLKQDI
+745 ENIDSLEQDI
-755 QRLNFSR
+755 QRLNFPR
-762 INGDLKIIDSDT
+762 INGDLKLIDSDSI
-774 TSVFVP
+774 SVFVP
-780 LSLDIDY
+780 LKLDIDC
-787 FKDHIGALDDLSIP
+787 FKDHMDTLNNLSIP
-801 YDKTVDGKDVW
+801 YDESVDGRDVW
-812 ERYETLIFIQN
+812 NRYESLIFN
-823 EDFAHN
+823 LDEDFVRS
-829 RINRQKIQGIMS
+829 RINMKKIQGIMS
-841 YYIFSIFSHGKD
+841 YYIFSIFPHGKD
-853 FELLRTYG
+853 FELLHTYG
-861 EEKYGFLYLDN
+861 EEKYGFLYLEN
-872 YQDIYSL
+872 FQDVYSL

-891 NFI
+891 MFV

>member
-1 MDRICYDKR
+1 M
-10 FFDRLIKNSSD
+10 
-21 YYAHLPKDGE
+21 
-31 RRKPETLSEHSG
+31 
-43 LTYAY
+43 
-48 AQSLI
+48 
-53 ESLSLRPVLSRL
+53 
-65 ISLSIPPTLSKK
+65 
-77 ADYITREVEILF
+77 
-89 MQSIAFHDLGKVNHR
+89 
-104 FQQVKMKNDASC
+104 
-116 LKVSHDFKSDHSIIS
+116 
-131 MYIFLAFYYSRTET
+131 
-145 LEDPDLQDYLDA
+145 
-157 IAVYFS
+157 
-163 YNIHQHH
+163 
-170 SPSLYNA
+170 
-177 QETSIWSDEK
+177 
-187 LFKLSSY
+187 
-194 LPLFNINLANID
+194 
-206 CFHKYL
+206 
-212 LEQSADLFHT
+212 
-222 YNENN
+222 
-227 KNDKK
+227 
-232 STTPQSSLALYA
+232 
-244 LLKLNYSLLTACD
+244 
-257 YLATAHY
+257 ATAHY
-264 MNNWKEMISDF
+264 MNDWKEMISDF
-275 GVIDDAMKDRLIKNA
+275 GVIDNAMKDRLIKNV

-304 LLSLD
+304 RPCLND
-309 DDLLHEAS
+309 PPHEAS

-332 IQNVRAHSDRHL
+332 IQNVRAHSDKHL

-359 LLTAAELLA
+359 LLATTELLA
-368 SDKKLNK
+368 SDKSLNK

-394 DTLSLDES
+394 DTLSVDES

-513 NEFVYLLR
+513 NKFVYLLSN
-521 DKNQY
+521 KKQY

-537 FDYSLLSMDK
+537 FDYSLLSIK
-547 PQDIDEKKHYLHQ
+547 SQDADEKMHYLHQ
-560 LKNILLDKSS
+560 LKKVLLDKSS
-570 QYAASN
+570 QYAATN
-576 ITNPNSVHVIIEF
+576 IINPHSVHVIIEF
-589 IHKKTASDFYAL
+589 IYKKTASDFYAL
-601 FADNVFF
+601 FADNIFF

-627 HKLKSNKYREKKI
+627 HKLKSNEYREKKI

-681 KKGCMLYLF
+681 KKGCVLYLF

-709 EMDLK
+709 EMDFK
-714 YYRMIIENKDFDN
+714 CYRMIIENKDFDS
-727 LYQKVIEKIIRNN
+727 LYQKVIEKIMRNN
-740 QSKYM
+740 LSRYT
-745 ENICSLKQDI
+745 ENINILKQDI

-762 INGDLKIIDSDT
+762 INEDLKIIDSDT

-787 FKDHIGALDDLSIP
+787 FKGHFDALDDLSIP
-801 YDKTVDGKDVW
+801 YDEIVDGRDVW
-812 ERYETLIFIQN
+812 EKYESLFFSQD
-823 EDFAHN
+823 EDFVRN
-829 RINRQKIQGIMS
+829 RINRQKILGIMS

-853 FELLRTYG
+853 LELLRTYG
-861 EEKYGFLYLDN
+861 EEKYGFLYLEN
-872 YQDIYSL
+872 FREVYSL

-891 NFI
+891 MFI

>member
-116 LKVSHDFKSDHSIIS
+116 LKVSHDFKSEHSSIS
-131 MYIFLAFYYSRTET
+131 MYIFLAFYYSRTES
-145 LEDPDLQDYLDA
+145 LKISGLQDYLDA
-157 IAVYFS
+157 VAVFFS
-163 YNIHQHH
+163 YSIHQHH
-170 SPSLYNA
+170 STSLYNA
-177 QETSIWSDEK
+177 QEIGIWNDEK

-194 LPLFNINLANID
+194 LPLFNIYLADID

-212 LEQSADLFHT
+212 LKQSADLFKA
-222 YNENN
+222 YNNIP
-227 KNDKK
+227 
-232 STTPQSSLALYA
+232 TPQSSVALYA

-264 MNNWKEMISDF
+264 MNDWKEMISDF
-275 GVIDDAMKDRLIKNA
+275 GVIDNAMKDRLIKNV

-304 LLSLD
+304 RPCLND
-309 DDLLHEAS
+309 PPHEAS

-332 IQNVRAHSDRHL
+332 IQNVRAHSDKHL

-359 LLTAAELLA
+359 LLATTELLA
-368 SDKKLNK
+368 SDKSLNK

-394 DTLSLDES
+394 DTLSVDES

-513 NEFVYLLR
+513 NKFVYLLSN
-521 DKNQY
+521 KKQY

-537 FDYSLLSMDK
+537 FDYSLLSIK
-547 PQDIDEKKHYLHQ
+547 SQDADEKMHYLHQ
-560 LKNILLDKSS
+560 LKKVLLDKSS
-570 QYAASN
+570 QYAATN
-576 ITNPNSVHVIIEF
+576 IINPHSVHVIIEF
-589 IHKKTASDFYAL
+589 IYKKTASDFYAL
-601 FADNVFF
+601 FADNIFF

-627 HKLKSNKYREKKI
+627 HKLKSNEYREKKI

-681 KKGCMLYLF
+681 KKGCVLYLF

-709 EMDLK
+709 EMDFK
-714 YYRMIIENKDFDN
+714 CYRMIIENKDFDS
-727 LYQKVIEKIIRNN
+727 LYQKVIEKIMRNN
-740 QSKYM
+740 LSRYT
-745 ENICSLKQDI
+745 ENINILKQDI

-762 INGDLKIIDSDT
+762 INEDLKIIDSDT

-787 FKDHIGALDDLSIP
+787 FKGHFDALDDLSIP
-801 YDKTVDGKDVW
+801 YDEIVDGRDVW
-812 ERYETLIFIQN
+812 EKYESLFFSQD
-823 EDFAHN
+823 EDFVRN
-829 RINRQKIQGIMS
+829 RINRQKILGIMS

-853 FELLRTYG
+853 LELLRTYG
-861 EEKYGFLYLDN
+861 EEKYGFLYLEN
-872 YQDIYSL
+872 FREVYSL

-891 NFI
+891 MFI

>member
-48 AQSLI
+48 TQSLI

-65 ISLSIPPTLSKK
+65 INLSIPPSLSKE
-77 ADYITREVEILF
+77 ADYITREVETLF
-89 MQSIAFHDLGKVNHR
+89 MQSIAFHDLGKVNHK
-104 FQQVKMKNDASC
+104 FQQIKMKNAVPC
-116 LKVSHDFKSDHSIIS
+116 LKVSHDFKSGHSSIS
-131 MYIFLAFYYSRTET
+131 MYIFLAFYYSRTAS
-145 LEDPDLQDYLDA
+145 LNDPDLQDYLDA
-157 IAVYFS
+157 VAVFFS
-163 YNIHQHH
+163 YSIHQHH
-170 SPSLYNA
+170 STSLYNA
-177 QETSIWSDEK
+177 QETSIWNDEK

-194 LPLFNINLANID
+194 LPLFNINLADID
-206 CFHKYL
+206 CFHEYL
-212 LEQSADLFHT
+212 LKQSADLFKA
-222 YNENN
+222 YNKLFKEYNRP
-227 KNDKK
+227 
-232 STTPQSSLALYA
+232 TPQSSVALYA

-264 MNNWKEMISDF
+264 MNDWKEMISDF

-299 YENMQ
+299 YENLQ
-304 LLSLD
+304 LPCLD
-309 DDLLHEAS
+309 KDQLHEAS

-332 IQNVRAHSDRHL
+332 IQNIRAHSDKHL

-359 LLTAAELLA
+359 LLAATELLA
-368 SDKKLNK
+368 SDESLNK

-470 TQSYPPST
+470 MQSYLPST
-478 WNAIA
+478 WNAIS
-483 YFIVNYAEML
+483 YFIVNYAKIL
-493 NIKFVVMS
+493 NIKFVIMS
-501 ATLPKIGNIVDT
+501 ATLPKIGDVVSRE
-513 NEFVYLLR
+513 EFVYLLS
-521 DKNQY
+521 DKKQY
-526 FLNPNFCSRVK
+526 FLNPNFCNRVK
-537 FDYSLLSMDK
+537 YDYSLLSMDK
-547 PQDIDEKKHYLHQ
+547 PHDADEKAHYLQQ
-560 LKNILLDKSS
+560 LKSILLDKSS
-570 QYAASN
+570 HYAASN
-576 ITNPNSVHVIIEF
+576 VVYPNSVHVIIEF
-589 IHKKTASDFYAL
+589 IYKKTASDFYAL
-601 FADNVFF
+601 FADNTFF
-608 DEILL
+608 DEIFL

-627 HKLKSNKYREKKI
+627 HKLKSNEYREKKI

-654 DMDLGFKDKSIID
+654 DMDLGFKDKSLID

-681 KKGCMLYLF
+681 KKSCMLYLF
-690 DCDRAASIY
+690 DCDRAVSIY

-709 EMDLK
+709 EMDFK
-714 YYRMIIENKDFDN
+714 YYQMIIENKDFDD

-740 QSKYM
+740 QSKYT
-745 ENICSLKQDI
+745 ENINSLEQDI

-762 INGDLKIIDSDT
+762 INGDLKLIDSDSI
-774 TSVFVP
+774 SVFVP
-780 LSLDIDY
+780 LKLDIDY
-787 FKDHIGALDDLSIP
+787 FKDHIDILNDLSIP
-801 YDKTVDGKDVW
+801 YDESVDGRDVW
-812 ERYETLIFIQN
+812 YRYESLIFNQD
-823 EDFAHN
+823 EDFVHS
-829 RINRQKIQGIMS
+829 RINMKKIQGIMS
-841 YYIFSIFSHGKD
+841 YYIFSIFPHGKD
-853 FELLRTYG
+853 FELLHTYG
-861 EEKYGFLYLDN
+861 EEKYGFLYLEN
-872 YQDIYSL
+872 FQDVYSL

-891 NFI
+891 MFI

>member
-48 AQSLI
+48 TQSLI

-65 ISLSIPPTLSKK
+65 INLSIPPSLSKE
-77 ADYITREVEILF
+77 ADYITREVETLF
-89 MQSIAFHDLGKVNHR
+89 MQSIAFHDLGKVNHK
-104 FQQVKMKNDASC
+104 FQQIKMKNAVPC
-116 LKVSHDFKSDHSIIS
+116 LKVSHDFKSEHSSIS
-131 MYIFLAFYYSRTET
+131 MYIFLAFYYSRTAS
-145 LEDPDLQDYLDA
+145 LNDPDLQDYLDA
-157 IAVYFS
+157 VAVFFS
-163 YNIHQHH
+163 YSIHQHH
-170 SPSLYNA
+170 STSLYNA
-177 QETSIWSDEK
+177 QETSIWNDEK

-194 LPLFNINLANID
+194 LTLFNINLADID
-206 CFHKYL
+206 CFHEYL
-212 LEQSADLFHT
+212 LKQSADLFKA
-222 YNENN
+222 YNKLFKEYNRP
-227 KNDKK
+227 
-232 STTPQSSLALYA
+232 TPQSSVALYA

-264 MNNWKEMISDF
+264 MNDWKEMISDF

-299 YENMQ
+299 YENLQ
-304 LLSLD
+304 LPCLD
-309 DDLLHEAS
+309 KDQLHEAS

-332 IQNVRAHSDRHL
+332 IQNIRAHSDKHL

-359 LLTAAELLA
+359 LLAATELLA
-368 SDKKLNK
+368 SDESLNK

-410 AFFKTEKHEE
+410 AFFKTEKHKE

-470 TQSYPPST
+470 MQSYLPST
-478 WNAIA
+478 WNAIS
-483 YFIVNYAEML
+483 YFIVNYAKIL
-493 NIKFVVMS
+493 NIKFVIMS
-501 ATLPKIGNIVDT
+501 ATLPKIGDVVSRE
-513 NEFVYLLR
+513 EFVYLLS
-521 DKNQY
+521 DKKQY
-526 FLNPNFCSRVK
+526 FLNPNFCNRVK
-537 FDYSLLSMDK
+537 YDYSLLSMDK
-547 PQDIDEKKHYLHQ
+547 PHDADEKAHYLQQ
-560 LKNILLDKSS
+560 LKSILLDKSS
-570 QYAASN
+570 HYAASN
-576 ITNPNSVHVIIEF
+576 VVYPNSVHVIIEF
-589 IHKKTASDFYAL
+589 IYKKTASDFYAL
-601 FADNVFF
+601 FADNTFF
-608 DEILL
+608 DEIFL

-627 HKLKSNKYREKKI
+627 HKLKSNEYREKKI

-654 DMDLGFKDKSIID
+654 DMDLGFKDKSLID

-681 KKGCMLYLF
+681 KKSCMLYLF
-690 DCDRAASIY
+690 DCDRAVSIY

-709 EMDLK
+709 EMDFK
-714 YYRMIIENKDFDN
+714 YYQMIIENKDFDD

-740 QSKYM
+740 QSKYT
-745 ENICSLKQDI
+745 ENINSLEQDI

-762 INGDLKIIDSDT
+762 INGDLKLIDSDSI
-774 TSVFVP
+774 SVFVP
-780 LSLDIDY
+780 LKLDIDY
-787 FKDHIGALDDLSIP
+787 FKDHIDTLNDLSIP
-801 YDKTVDGKDVW
+801 YDESVDGRDVW
-812 ERYETLIFIQN
+812 YRYESLIFNQD
-823 EDFAHN
+823 EDFVHS
-829 RINRQKIQGIMS
+829 RINMKKIQGIMS
-841 YYIFSIFSHGKD
+841 YYIFSIFPHGKD
-853 FELLRTYG
+853 FELLHTYG
-861 EEKYGFLYLDN
+861 EEKYGFLYLEN
-872 YQDIYSL
+872 FQDVYSL

-891 NFI
+891 MFI

>member
-1 MDRICYDKR
+1 MDRIYDKC
-10 FFDRLIKNSSD
+10 FFDLLIKNSVD
-21 YYAHLPKDGE
+21 YYAHLPKEGE

-48 AQSLI
+48 AQSI
-53 ESLSLRPVLSRL
+53 IKSLSLRPVLSRL
-65 ISLSIPPTLSKK
+65 ISLSIPPSLSKK
-77 ADYITREVEILF
+77 ADYITREVETLF

-104 FQQVKMKNDASC
+104 FQQIKMKNATPC
-116 LKVSHDFKSDHSIIS
+116 LKVNHDFKSEHSSIS
-131 MYIFLAFYYSRTET
+131 MYIFLAFYYSRTAS
-145 LEDPDLQDYLDA
+145 LNDPDLQDYLDA
-157 IAVYFS
+157 VAVFFS
-163 YNIHQHH
+163 YSIHQHH
-170 SPSLYNA
+170 STSLYNA
-177 QETSIWSDEK
+177 QETIIWNDEK

-194 LPLFNINLANID
+194 LPLFNINLADID
-206 CFHKYL
+206 CFHEYL
-212 LEQSADLFHT
+212 LKQSADLFKA
-222 YNENN
+222 YNKLFKEYNRP
-227 KNDKK
+227 
-232 STTPQSSLALYA
+232 TPQSSVALYA

-264 MNNWKEMISDF
+264 MNDWKEMISDF

-299 YENMQ
+299 YENLQ
-304 LLSLD
+304 LPCLD
-309 DDLLHEAS
+309 KDQLHEAS

-332 IQNVRAHSDRHL
+332 IQNIRAHSDKHL

-359 LLTAAELLA
+359 LLAATELLA
-368 SDKKLNK
+368 SDKSLNK

-457 FHRLANSVVVIDE
+457 FHRLANSIVVIDE
-470 TQSYPPST
+470 MQSYPPST

-483 YFIVNYAEML
+483 YFIVNYADML

-513 NEFVYLLR
+513 NKFVYLLR

-526 FLNPNFCSRVK
+526 FLNPNFSSRVK

-547 PQDIDEKKHYLHQ
+547 PQDAAEKKHYLHQ
-560 LKNILLDKSS
+560 LKNVLLDKSS

-576 ITNPNSVHVIIEF
+576 VVHPNSVHVIIEF
-589 IHKKTASDFYAL
+589 IYKKTASDFYAL
-601 FADNVFF
+601 FEDNTFF

-627 HKLKSNKYREKKI
+627 HKLKSNEYREKKI

-681 KKGCMLYLF
+681 KKGSMLHLF
-690 DCDRAASIY
+690 DCDRATSIY

-704 YKLMN
+704 YRLMN
-709 EMDLK
+709 EMDFK
-714 YYRMIIENKDFDN
+714 CYRMIIENKDFDG
-727 LYQKVIEKIIRNN
+727 LYQKVIEKIMRNN
-740 QSKYM
+740 QSKYT
-745 ENICSLKQDI
+745 ENINTLEQDI
-755 QRLNFSR
+755 QRLNFLR

-774 TSVFVP
+774 ISIFVP
-780 LSLDIDY
+780 LCMDIDY
-787 FKDHIGALDDLSIP
+787 FKDHIDSLNDLSIA
-801 YDKTVDGKDVW
+801 YDETVDGKNVW
-812 ERYETLIFIQN
+812 ERYESLILSQD
-823 EDFAHN
+823 EDFVRN
-829 RINRQKIQGIMS
+829 RINRQKILGIMS

-853 FELLRTYG
+853 FDLLRTYG
-861 EEKYGFLYLDN
+861 EEKYGFLYLEN
-872 YQDIYSL
+872 FQEIYSF
-879 DNGINTDVLSNS
+879 DNGINTEVLSNS
-891 NFI
+891 IFI

>member
-10 FFDRLIKNSSD
+10 FFDCLIKNSSD

-31 RRKPETLSEHSG
+31 RRKPETLSEHSV

-53 ESLSLRPVLSRL
+53 ESLSLKPVLSRL
-65 ISLSIPPTLSKK
+65 ISLSIPSSLSKE
-77 ADYITREVEILF
+77 ADYITREVETLF
-89 MQSIAFHDLGKVNHR
+89 MQSIAFHDLGKVNHK
-104 FQQVKMKNDASC
+104 FQQVRMKNDTLC
-116 LKVSHDFKSDHSIIS
+116 LKVSHDFKSEHSSIS
-131 MYIFLAFYYSRTET
+131 MYIFLAFYYSRTES
-145 LEDPDLQDYLDA
+145 LKISGLQDYLDA
-157 IAVYFS
+157 VAVFFS
-163 YNIHQHH
+163 YSIHQHH
-170 SPSLYNA
+170 STSLYNA
-177 QETSIWSDEK
+177 QEIGIWNDEK

-194 LPLFNINLANID
+194 LPLFNIYLADID

-212 LEQSADLFHT
+212 LKQSADLFKA
-222 YNENN
+222 YNNIP
-227 KNDKK
+227 
-232 STTPQSSLALYA
+232 TPQSSVALYA

-264 MNNWKEMISDF
+264 MNDWKEMISDF
-275 GVIDDAMKDRLIKNA
+275 GVIDNAMKDRLIKNV

-304 LLSLD
+304 RPCLND
-309 DDLLHEAS
+309 PPHEAS

-332 IQNVRAHSDRHL
+332 IQNVRAHSDKHL

-359 LLTAAELLA
+359 LLATTELLA
-368 SDKKLNK
+368 SDKSLNK

-394 DTLSLDES
+394 DTLSVDES

-513 NEFVYLLR
+513 NKFVYLLSN
-521 DKNQY
+521 KKQY

-537 FDYSLLSMDK
+537 FDYSLLSIK
-547 PQDIDEKKHYLHQ
+547 SQDADEKMHYLHQ
-560 LKNILLDKSS
+560 LKKVLLDKSS
-570 QYAASN
+570 QYAATN
-576 ITNPNSVHVIIEF
+576 IINPHSVHVIIEF
-589 IHKKTASDFYAL
+589 IYKKTASDFYAL
-601 FADNVFF
+601 FADNIFF

-627 HKLKSNKYREKKI
+627 HKLKSNEYREKKI

-681 KKGCMLYLF
+681 KKGCVLYLF

-709 EMDLK
+709 EMDFK
-714 YYRMIIENKDFDN
+714 CYRMIIENKDFDS
-727 LYQKVIEKIIRNN
+727 LYQKVIEKIMRNN
-740 QSKYM
+740 LSRYT
-745 ENICSLKQDI
+745 ENINILKQDI

-762 INGDLKIIDSDT
+762 INEDLKIIDSDT

-787 FKDHIGALDDLSIP
+787 FKGHFDALDDLSIP
-801 YDKTVDGKDVW
+801 YDEIVDGRDVW
-812 ERYETLIFIQN
+812 EKYESLFFSQD
-823 EDFAHN
+823 EDFVRN
-829 RINRQKIQGIMS
+829 RINRQKILGIMS

-853 FELLRTYG
+853 LELLRTYG
-861 EEKYGFLYLDN
+861 EEKYGFLYLEN
-872 YQDIYSL
+872 FREVYSL

-891 NFI
+891 MFI

>member
-1 MDRICYDKR
+1 MDRIYDES
-10 FFDRLIKNSSD
+10 FFDMLIKNSAD
-21 YYAHLPKDGE
+21 YYAHLPKEGE
-31 RRKPETLSEHSG
+31 WRKPETLSEHSG

-48 AQSLI
+48 AQSII

-65 ISLSIPPTLSKK
+65 TSLSIPPSLSKE
-77 ADYITREVEILF
+77 ADYITREVETLF
-89 MQSIAFHDLGKVNHR
+89 MQAIAFHDLGKVNHR
-104 FQQVKMKNDASC
+104 FQQVKMKNATPC
-116 LKVSHDFKSDHSIIS
+116 LKVNHDFKSDHSSIS
-131 MYIFLAFYYSRTET
+131 MYIFLAFYYSRTAS
-145 LEDPDLQDYLDA
+145 LNNPDLQDYLDA
-157 IAVYFS
+157 VALFFS
-163 YNIHQHH
+163 YSIHQHH
-170 SPSLYNA
+170 STSLYNA
-177 QETSIWSDEK
+177 QETSILNDEK

-194 LPLFNINLANID
+194 LPLFNINLADID
-206 CFHKYL
+206 CFHEYL
-212 LEQSADLFHT
+212 LKQSADLFKA
-222 YNENN
+222 YNNIP
-227 KNDKK
+227 
-232 STTPQSSLALYA
+232 TPQSSVALYA

-264 MNNWKEMISDF
+264 MNDWKEMIFDF

-299 YENMQ
+299 YENLQ
-304 LLSLD
+304 LPCLD
-309 DDLLHEAS
+309 KDQLHEAS

-332 IQNVRAHSDRHL
+332 IQNVRAHSDKHL
-344 FYLEAPTGSGKTNVS
+344 FYLEAPTGSGKTNAS
-359 LLTAAELLA
+359 LLAATELLA
-368 SDKKLNK
+368 SDKSLNK

-402 EMVEIHSK
+402 ELVEIHSK
-410 AFFKTEKHEE
+410 AFFKTEKYEE

-429 FVNYPIVLLSH
+429 FVSYPIVLLSH

-501 ATLPKIGNIVDT
+501 ATLPKIGDIIDT
-513 NEFVYLLR
+513 NKFVYLLR

-547 PQDIDEKKHYLHQ
+547 PQDADEKTHYLHQ
-560 LKNILLDKSS
+560 LKNVLLDKSS

-576 ITNPNSVHVIIEF
+576 VVHPNSVHVIIEF
-589 IHKKTASDFYAL
+589 IYKKTASDFYAL
-601 FADNVFF
+601 FADNTFF

-627 HKLKSNKYREKKI
+627 HKLKSIEYREKKI

-667 SEEQLAGRINRNVK
+667 SEEQLAGRVNRNVK

-704 YKLMN
+704 YRLMN
-709 EMDLK
+709 EMDFK
-714 YYRMIIENKDFDN
+714 YYRMIIENKDFDG
-727 LYQKVIEKIIRNN
+727 LYQKVIEKIMRNN
-740 QSKYM
+740 QSKYT
-745 ENICSLKQDI
+745 ENIKTLEQDI
-755 QRLNFSR
+755 QRLNFLR
-762 INGDLKIIDSDT
+762 INGYLKIIDSDT

-787 FKDHIGALDDLSIP
+787 FKGHIDTLDDLSIP
-801 YDKTVDGKDVW
+801 YDETVDGRDVW
-812 ERYETLIFIQN
+812 KRYESLILSQD
-823 EDFAHN
+823 EDFVRN
-829 RINRQKIQGIMS
+829 RINRQKILGIMS

-853 FELLRTYG
+853 FDLLSTYG
-861 EEKYGFLYLDN
+861 EEKYGFLYLEN
-872 YQDIYSL
+872 FQDIYSL
-879 DNGINTDVLSNS
+879 ENGIDTEVLSNS
-891 NFI
+891 MFI

>member
-48 AQSLI
+48 AQFLI

-65 ISLSIPPTLSKK
+65 ISLSIPPSLSKE
-77 ADYITREVEILF
+77 ADYIAREVETLF
-89 MQSIAFHDLGKVNHR
+89 MQSIAFHDLGKVNHK
-104 FQQVKMKNDASC
+104 FQQIKMKNAASC
-116 LKVSHDFKSDHSIIS
+116 LKVSHDFKSEHSSIS
-131 MYIFLAFYYSRTET
+131 MYIFLAFYYSRTES
-145 LEDPDLQDYLDA
+145 LNDSVLQDYLDNA
-157 IAVYFS
+157 AVFFS
-163 YNIHQHH
+163 YSICQHH
-170 SPSLYNA
+170 SPSLRNA
-177 QETSIWSDEK
+177 QDAGVWNDER

-194 LPLFNINLANID
+194 LPLFNINLSDIQ
-206 CFHKYL
+206 CFHDCL
-212 LEQSADLFHT
+212 LKNSANLFNS
-222 YNENN
+222 Y
-227 KNDKK
+227 NDKNSK
-232 STTPQSSLALYA
+232 LVTPRSSFALYA

-264 MNNWKEMISDF
+264 MNGWKEMISDF

-299 YENMQ
+299 YENLQ
-304 LLSLD
+304 LPCLD
-309 DDLLHEAS
+309 KDQLYEAS

-332 IQNVRAHSDRHL
+332 IQNVRAHSDKHL
-344 FYLEAPTGSGKTNVS
+344 FYLEAPTGSGKTNAS
-359 LLTAAELLA
+359 LLAATELLA
-368 SDKKLNK
+368 SDKSLNK

-380 PFTTLITQTYKTIR
+380 PFTTLITQTYKTIK

-410 AFFKTEKHEE
+410 AFFKTGRYEE

-440 IKFFDII
+440 IKFFDIV
-447 KTNDKELNYL
+447 KTNDKEHNYL

-470 TQSYPPST
+470 IQSYPPST

-483 YFIVNYAEML
+483 YFIVNCAKML
-493 NIKFVVMS
+493 NIKFVIMS
-501 ATLPKIGNIVDT
+501 ATLPKIGDVVSRD
-513 NEFVYLLR
+513 EFVYLLS
-521 DKNQY
+521 DKKQY

-547 PQDIDEKKHYLHQ
+547 PHDADEKAHCLYQ

-570 QYAASN
+570 QYASSN
-576 ITNPNSVHVIIEF
+576 VINPNSVYVIIEF
-589 IHKKTASDFYAL
+589 IYKKTASDFYVL
-601 FADNVFF
+601 FADNTFF
-608 DEILL
+608 DEIFL

-627 HKLKSNKYREKKI
+627 HKLKSNEYREKKI

-654 DMDLGFKDKSIID
+654 DMDLGFKDKSLID

-690 DCDRAASIY
+690 DCDRAVSIY

-709 EMDLK
+709 EMDFK
-714 YYRMIIENKDFDN
+714 YYQMIIENKDFDD

-740 QSKYM
+740 QSKYT
-745 ENICSLKQDI
+745 ENINSLKQDI

-762 INGDLKIIDSDT
+762 INGDLKLIDSDSI
-774 TSVFVP
+774 SVFVP
-780 LSLDIDY
+780 LKLDIDC
-787 FKDHIGALDDLSIP
+787 FKDHMDTLNDLSIP
-801 YDKTVDGKDVW
+801 YDESVDGRDVW
-812 ERYETLIFIQN
+812 DRYESLIFNQD
-823 EDFAHN
+823 EDFVRS
-829 RINRQKIQGIMS
+829 RINMKKIQGIMS
-841 YYIFSIFSHGKD
+841 YYIFSIFPRGKD
-853 FELLRTYG
+853 FELLHTYG
-861 EEKYGFLYLDN
+861 EEKYGFLYLEN
-872 YQDIYSL
+872 FQDVYSL

-891 NFI
+891 MFI

>member
-1 MDRICYDKR
+1 MDRIYNKS
-10 FFDRLIKNSSD
+10 FFDLLIKNSSD
-21 YYAHLPKDGE
+21 YYAHLPKEGE

-48 AQSLI
+48 AQSII
-53 ESLSLRPVLSRL
+53 ESLSLKPVLSRL
-65 ISLSIPPTLSKK
+65 ISLSIPPSLSKE
-77 ADYITREVEILF
+77 ADYITREIETLF
-89 MQSIAFHDLGKVNHR
+89 MQAIAFHDLGKVNHK
-104 FQQVKMKNDASC
+104 FQQIKMKNAAPC

-131 MYIFLAFYYSRTET
+131 MYIFLAFYYSRTES
-145 LEDPDLQDYLDA
+145 LEDPDLQDYLDNA
-157 IAVYFS
+157 AVFFS
-163 YNIHQHH
+163 YSICQHH
-170 SPSLYNA
+170 SPSLRNA
-177 QETSIWSDEK
+177 QDASVWNDER

-194 LPLFNINLANID
+194 LPLFNINLSDIQ
-206 CFHKYL
+206 CFHDYL
-212 LEQSADLFHT
+212 LKDSASLFDV
-222 YNENN
+222 YNKLATSE
-227 KNDKK
+227 
-232 STTPQSSLALYA
+232 SSFALYA

-264 MNNWKEMISDF
+264 MNGWKEMISDF
-275 GVIDDAMKDRLIKNA
+275 GMIDDAMKDRLIKNA

-299 YENMQ
+299 YENLQ
-304 LLSLD
+304 LPCLD
-309 DDLLHEAS
+309 KDQLYEAS

-332 IQNVRAHSDRHL
+332 IQNVRAHSDKHL
-344 FYLEAPTGSGKTNVS
+344 FYLEAPTGSGKTNAS
-359 LLTAAELLA
+359 LLAATELLA
-368 SDKKLNK
+368 SDKSLNK

-380 PFTTLITQTYKTIR
+380 PFTTLITQTYKTIK

-410 AFFKTEKHEE
+410 AFFKTGRYEE

-440 IKFFDII
+440 IKFFDIV
-447 KTNDKELNYL
+447 KTNDKEHNYL

-470 TQSYPPST
+470 IQSYPPST

-483 YFIVNYAEML
+483 YFIVNCAKML
-493 NIKFVVMS
+493 NIKFVIMS
-501 ATLPKIGNIVDT
+501 ATLPKIGDVVSRD
-513 NEFVYLLR
+513 EFVYLLS
-521 DKNQY
+521 DKKQY

-547 PQDIDEKKHYLHQ
+547 PHDADEKAHCLYQ

-570 QYAASN
+570 QYASSN
-576 ITNPNSVHVIIEF
+576 VINPNSVYVIIEF
-589 IHKKTASDFYAL
+589 IYKKTASDFYVL
-601 FADNVFF
+601 FADNTFF
-608 DEILL
+608 DEIFL

-627 HKLKSNKYREKKI
+627 HKLKSNEYREKKI

-654 DMDLGFKDKSIID
+654 DMDLGFKDKSLID

-690 DCDRAASIY
+690 DCDRAVSIY

-709 EMDLK
+709 EMDFK
-714 YYRMIIENKDFDN
+714 YYQMIIENKDFDD

-740 QSKYM
+740 QSKYT
-745 ENICSLKQDI
+745 ENINSLKQDI

-762 INGDLKIIDSDT
+762 INGDLKLIDSDSI
-774 TSVFVP
+774 SVFVP
-780 LSLDIDY
+780 LKLDIDC
-787 FKDHIGALDDLSIP
+787 FKDHMDTLNDLSIP
-801 YDKTVDGKDVW
+801 YDESVDGRDVW
-812 ERYETLIFIQN
+812 DRYESLIFNQD
-823 EDFAHN
+823 EDFVRS
-829 RINRQKIQGIMS
+829 RINMKKIQGIMS
-841 YYIFSIFSHGKD
+841 YYIFSIFPRGKD
-853 FELLRTYG
+853 FELLHTYG
-861 EEKYGFLYLDN
+861 EEKYGFLYLEN
-872 YQDIYSL
+872 FQDVYSL

-891 NFI
+891 MFV

>member
-48 AQSLI
+48 TQSLI

-65 ISLSIPPTLSKK
+65 INLSIPPSLSKE
-77 ADYITREVEILF
+77 ADYITREVETLF
-89 MQSIAFHDLGKVNHR
+89 MQSIAFHDLGKVNHK
-104 FQQVKMKNDASC
+104 FQQIKMKNAVPC
-116 LKVSHDFKSDHSIIS
+116 LKVSHDFKSEHSSIS
-131 MYIFLAFYYSRTET
+131 MYIFLAFYYSRTAS
-145 LEDPDLQDYLDA
+145 LNDPDLQDYLDA
-157 IAVYFS
+157 VAVFFS
-163 YNIHQHH
+163 YSIHQHH
-170 SPSLYNA
+170 STSLYNA
-177 QETSIWSDEK
+177 QETSIWNDEK

-194 LPLFNINLANID
+194 LPLFNINLADID
-206 CFHKYL
+206 CFHEYL
-212 LEQSADLFHT
+212 LKQSADLFKA
-222 YNENN
+222 YNKLFKEYNRP
-227 KNDKK
+227 
-232 STTPQSSLALYA
+232 TPQSSVALYA

-264 MNNWKEMISDF
+264 MNDWKEMISDF

-290 SSYKYNKTI
+290 SSYKYNKII
-299 YENMQ
+299 YENLQ
-304 LLSLD
+304 LPCLD
-309 DDLLHEAS
+309 KDQLHEAS

-332 IQNVRAHSDRHL
+332 IQNIRAHSDKHL

-359 LLTAAELLA
+359 LLAATELLA
-368 SDKKLNK
+368 SDESLNK

-470 TQSYPPST
+470 MQSYLPST
-478 WNAIA
+478 WNAIS
-483 YFIVNYAEML
+483 YFIVNYAKIL
-493 NIKFVVMS
+493 NIKFVIMS
-501 ATLPKIGNIVDT
+501 ATLPKIGDVVSRE
-513 NEFVYLLR
+513 EFVYLLS
-521 DKNQY
+521 DKKQY
-526 FLNPNFCSRVK
+526 FLNPNFCNRVK
-537 FDYSLLSMDK
+537 YDYSLLSMDK
-547 PQDIDEKKHYLHQ
+547 PHDADEKAHYLQQ
-560 LKNILLDKSS
+560 LKSILLDKSS
-570 QYAASN
+570 HYAASN
-576 ITNPNSVHVIIEF
+576 VVYPNSVHVIIEF
-589 IHKKTASDFYAL
+589 IYKKTASDFYAL
-601 FADNVFF
+601 FADNTFF
-608 DEILL
+608 DEIFL

-627 HKLKSNKYREKKI
+627 HKLKSNEYREKKI

-654 DMDLGFKDKSIID
+654 DMDLGFKDKSLID

-681 KKGCMLYLF
+681 KKSCMLYLF
-690 DCDRAASIY
+690 DCDRAVSIY

-709 EMDLK
+709 EMDFK
-714 YYRMIIENKDFDN
+714 YYQMIIENKDFDD

-740 QSKYM
+740 QSKYT
-745 ENICSLKQDI
+745 ENINSLEQDI

-762 INGDLKIIDSDT
+762 INGDLRLID
-774 TSVFVP
+774 P
-780 LSLDIDY
+780 LKLDIDY
-787 FKDHIGALDDLSIP
+787 FKDHIDTLNDLSIP
-801 YDKTVDGKDVW
+801 YDESVDGRDVW
-812 ERYETLIFIQN
+812 YRYESLIFNQD
-823 EDFAHN
+823 EDFVHS
-829 RINRQKIQGIMS
+829 RINMKKIQGIMS
-841 YYIFSIFSHGKD
+841 YYIFSIFPRGKD
-853 FELLRTYG
+853 FELLHTYG
-861 EEKYGFLYLDN
+861 EEKYGFLYLEN
-872 YQDIYSL
+872 FQDVYSL

-891 NFI
+891 MFI

>member
-31 RRKPETLSEHSG
+31 QRKPETLSEHSG

-53 ESLSLRPVLSRL
+53 ESLSLRPVLSKL

-77 ADYITREVEILF
+77 ADYITREVETLF
-89 MQSIAFHDLGKVNHR
+89 MQSIVFHDLGKVNHR
-104 FQQVKMKNDASC
+104 FQQVKMKNAAPC
-116 LKVSHDFKSDHSIIS
+116 LKVNHDFKSDHSSIS
-131 MYIFLAFYYSRTET
+131 MYIFLAFYYSRTES
-145 LEDPDLQDYLDA
+145 LKDSDLQDYLDNV
-157 IAVYFS
+157 AVFFS
-163 YNIHQHH
+163 YSICQHH
-170 SPSLYNA
+170 SPSLRNA
-177 QETSIWSDEK
+177 QDVSVWNDER

-194 LPLFNINLANID
+194 LSLFNINLSDIQ
-206 CFHKYL
+206 CFHDYL
-212 LEQSADLFHT
+212 LKNSANLFNV
-222 YNENN
+222 YNDENN
-227 KNDKK
+227 KLV
-232 STTPQSSLALYA
+232 TPQSSLALYA

-264 MNNWKEMISDF
+264 MNDWKEMISDF
-275 GVIDDAMKDRLIKNA
+275 GVIDNAMKERLIKNV
-290 SSYKYNKTI
+290 SSHKYNKAI

-304 LLSLD
+304 LSRLD
-309 DDLLHEAS
+309 DDPLHEIS
-317 DSNLNL
+317 DSKLNL
-323 LRQRLAIEV
+323 LRQRLAIEA
-332 IQNVRAHSDRHL
+332 IQNVRAHLDKHL

-368 SDKKLNK
+368 SDKNLNK

-380 PFTTLITQTYKTIR
+380 PFTTLITQTYKAIR
-394 DTLSLDES
+394 DTFSLDES

-410 AFFKTEKHEE
+410 AFFKIEKHEE
-420 DYKNYLENL
+420 DYKNYLDNL

-440 IKFFDII
+440 IKFFDIV

-470 TQSYPPST
+470 IQSYPPST
-478 WNAIA
+478 WN
-483 YFIVNYAEML
+483 FIVNYAKIL

-501 ATLPKIGNIVDT
+501 ATLPKIGNVVDK

-537 FDYSLLSMDK
+537 FDYSLLSLDK
-547 PQDIDEKKHYLHQ
+547 PQDADEKTHYLHQ
-560 LKNILLDKSS
+560 LKDVLLDKSS

-576 ITNPNSVHVIIEF
+576 IINPNSVHVIIEF
-589 IHKKTASDFYAL
+589 IYKKTASDFYAL
-601 FADNVFF
+601 FAGNAFF

-627 HKLKSNKYREKKI
+627 RKLKSHEYREKKI

-690 DCDRAASIY
+690 DCDQAISIY

-709 EMDLK
+709 EMDLE

-727 LYQKVIEKIIRNN
+727 LYQKVIEKIMRNN
-740 QSKYM
+740 QSRYM
-745 ENICSLKQDI
+745 ENINTLKQDI

-780 LSLDIDY
+780 LCLDIDY
-787 FKDHIGALDDLSIP
+787 FKGHIDTLDDLSIP
-801 YDKTVDGKDVW
+801 YNETVDGRDVW
-812 ERYETLIFIQN
+812 ERYESLIFDQN
-823 EDFAHN
+823 ADFVHN
-829 RINRQKIQGIMS
+829 RINRQKILGIMS

-861 EEKYGFLYLDN
+861 EEKYGFLYLEN
-872 YQDIYSL
+872 FRELYSL

-891 NFI
+891 MFI

>member
-31 RRKPETLSEHSG
+31 RRRPETLSEHSG

-53 ESLSLRPVLSRL
+53 ESLSLKPVLSRL
-65 ISLSIPPTLSKK
+65 ISLSIPPSLSKK
-77 ADYITREVEILF
+77 ADYIAREVETLF
-89 MQSIAFHDLGKVNHR
+89 MQSIAFHDLGKVNHK
-104 FQQVKMKNDASC
+104 FQQIKMKNAASC

-131 MYIFLAFYYSRTET
+131 MYIFLAFYYSRTES
-145 LEDPDLQDYLDA
+145 LEDSDLQDYLDNA
-157 IAVYFS
+157 AVFFS
-163 YNIHQHH
+163 YSICQHH
-170 SPSLYNA
+170 SPSLRNA
-177 QETSIWSDEK
+177 QDASVWNDER

-194 LPLFNINLANID
+194 LPLFNINLSDIQ
-206 CFHKYL
+206 CFHDYL
-212 LEQSADLFHT
+212 LKDSASLFDV
-222 YNENN
+222 YNKLATSE
-227 KNDKK
+227 
-232 STTPQSSLALYA
+232 SSFALYA

-264 MNNWKEMISDF
+264 MNGWKEMISDF
-275 GVIDDAMKDRLIKNA
+275 GVIDDAMKDRLIKNV
-290 SSYKYNKTI
+290 SSYKYNKAI

-304 LLSLD
+304 LHCLNDDSLQ
-309 DDLLHEAS
+309 EVS

-323 LRQRLAIEV
+323 LRQSLAIEA
-332 IQNVRAHSDRHL
+332 IQNIRSHSAEHL

-359 LLTAAELLA
+359 LLAATELLA
-368 SDKKLNK
+368 SDKSLNK
-375 IFYVF
+375 VFYVF
-380 PFTTLITQTYKTIR
+380 PFTTLITQTYKTIK

-410 AFFKTEKHEE
+410 AFFKTGKYEE
-420 DYKNYLENL
+420 DYKNYLDNL

-440 IKFFDII
+440 IRFFGIL

-457 FHRLANSVVVIDE
+457 FHRFANSVVVIDE
-470 TQSYPPST
+470 IQSYSPST
-478 WNAIA
+478 WNTIA
-483 YFIVNYAEML
+483 YFIVNYAKML
-493 NIKFVVMS
+493 NIKFVIMS
-501 ATLPKIGNIVDT
+501 ATLPKIGNVVDK
-513 NEFVYLLR
+513 NKFVYLLR
-521 DKNQY
+521 DKSLY

-547 PQDIDEKKHYLHQ
+547 PHDTDEKAHYLYQ

-570 QYAASN
+570 QYASSN
-576 ITNPNSVHVIIEF
+576 VINLNSVYVIIEF
-589 IHKKTASDFYAL
+589 IYKKTASDFYAL
-601 FADNVFF
+601 FADNTFF
-608 DEILL
+608 DEIFL

-627 HKLKSNKYREKKI
+627 HKLKSSEYREKKI

-654 DMDLGFKDKSIID
+654 DMDLGFKDKSLID

-709 EMDLK
+709 EMDFK
-714 YYRMIIENKDFDN
+714 YYQMIIENKDFDD

-740 QSKYM
+740 KSKYT
-745 ENICSLKQDI
+745 ENIKFLQQDI
-755 QRLNFSR
+755 LRLNFLR
-762 INGDLKIIDSDT
+762 INGDLKLIDSDSI
-774 TSVFVP
+774 SVFVP
-780 LSLDIDY
+780 LKLDIDY
-787 FKDHIGALDDLSIP
+787 FKDHIDTLNGLSIP
-801 YDKTVDGKDVW
+801 YDESVDGRDVW
-812 ERYETLIFIQN
+812 YRYESLIFNQD
-823 EDFAHN
+823 EDFVRN
-829 RINRQKIQGIMS
+829 RINMKKIQGVMS
-841 YYIFSIFSHGKD
+841 YYIFSIFPRGKD
-853 FELLRTYG
+853 FELLHTYG
-861 EEKYGFLYLDN
+861 EEKYGFLYLEN
-872 YQDIYSL
+872 FQDVYSL
-879 DNGINTDVLSNS
+879 DNGINTDILSNS
-891 NFI
+891 MFI

>member
-65 ISLSIPPTLSKK
+65 ISLSIPPSLLEE
-77 ADYITREVEILF
+77 ADYITREVETLF

-104 FQQVKMKNDASC
+104 FQQVRMKNTAPC

-145 LEDPDLQDYLDA
+145 LKDPDVQDYLDNV
-157 IAVYFS
+157 AVFFS
-163 YNIHQHH
+163 YSICRHH
-170 SPSLYNA
+170 SPSLRNA
-177 QETSIWSDEK
+177 QDASVWNDER

-194 LPLFNINLANID
+194 LPLFDID
-206 CFHKYL
+206 CSDIQCFHDYL
-212 LEQSADLFHT
+212 LKDSAGLFGV
-222 YNENN
+222 YNKLATSE
-227 KNDKK
+227 
-232 STTPQSSLALYA
+232 SSFALYA

-264 MNNWKEMISDF
+264 MNGWKEMMSDF
-275 GVIDDAMKDRLIKNA
+275 GVIDDAMKDRFIKNV
-290 SSYKYNKTI
+290 SSYKYNKAI

-304 LLSLD
+304 LHCLNDDSLQ
-309 DDLLHEAS
+309 EVS

-323 LRQRLAIEV
+323 LRQSLAIEA
-332 IQNVRAHSDRHL
+332 IQNIRSHSAEHL

-359 LLTAAELLA
+359 LLIVSELLA
-368 SDKKLNK
+368 SDKSLNK
-375 IFYVF
+375 VFYVF
-380 PFTTLITQTYKTIR
+380 PFTTLITQTYKTVK
-394 DTLSLDES
+394 DTLSLNES
-402 EMVEIHSK
+402 EIVEVHSK
-410 AFFKTEKHEE
+410 AFSKTGKYEE
-420 DYKNYLENL
+420 DYKNYLDNL

-440 IKFFDII
+440 IKFFDIV
-447 KTNDKELNYL
+447 KTNDKEHNYL

-470 TQSYPPST
+470 IQSYPPST

-483 YFIVNYAEML
+483 YFIVNYAKTL
-493 NIKFVVMS
+493 NIKFVIMS
-501 ATLPKIGNIVDT
+501 ATLPKIGDVVSRD
-513 NEFVYLLR
+513 EFVYLLS
-521 DKNQY
+521 DKKQY

-547 PQDIDEKKHYLHQ
+547 PRDADEKALYLYQ

-576 ITNPNSVHVIIEF
+576 IVNPNSVHVIIEF
-589 IHKKTASDFYAL
+589 IYKKTASDFYSL
-601 FADNVFF
+601 FADNTFF
-608 DEILL
+608 DEIFL

-627 HKLKSNKYREKKI
+627 HKLKSNEYREKKI

-654 DMDLGFKDKSIID
+654 DMDLGFKDKSLID

-690 DCDRAASIY
+690 DCDRAVSIY

-709 EMDLK
+709 EMDFK
-714 YYRMIIENKDFDN
+714 YYQMIIENKDFDD

-740 QSKYM
+740 KSKYM
-745 ENICSLKQDI
+745 ENIKFLQQDI
-755 QRLNFSR
+755 LRLDFLR
-762 INGDLKIIDSDT
+762 VNGDLKLIDSDSI
-774 TSVFVP
+774 SVFVP
-780 LSLDIDY
+780 LKLDIDY
-787 FKDHIGALDDLSIP
+787 FKDHIDTLNDLSIP
-801 YDKTVDGKDVW
+801 YDESVDGRDVW
-812 ERYETLIFIQN
+812 DRYESLIFNQD
-823 EDFAHN
+823 EDFVRN
-829 RINRQKIQGIMS
+829 RINMKKIQGVMS
-841 YYIFSIFSHGKD
+841 YYIFSIFPRGKD
-853 FELLRTYG
+853 FELLHTYG
-861 EEKYGFLYLDN
+861 EEKYGFLYLDS
-872 YQDIYSL
+872 YQDVYSL
-879 DNGINTDVLSNS
+879 GNGINTDVLSNS
-891 NFI
+891 IFV

>member
-1 MDRICYDKR
+1 MDKICYDKR

-48 AQSLI
+48 AQFLI

-65 ISLSIPPTLSKK
+65 ISLSIPPSLSKE
-77 ADYITREVEILF
+77 ADYIAREVETLF
-89 MQSIAFHDLGKVNHR
+89 MQSIAFHDLGKVNHK
-104 FQQVKMKNDASC
+104 FQQIKMKNAASC
-116 LKVSHDFKSDHSIIS
+116 LKVSHDFKSEHSSIS
-131 MYIFLAFYYSRTET
+131 MYIFLAFYYSRTES
-145 LEDPDLQDYLDA
+145 LNDSDLQDYLDNA
-157 IAVYFS
+157 AVFFS
-163 YNIHQHH
+163 YSICQHH
-170 SPSLYNA
+170 SPSLRNA
-177 QETSIWSDEK
+177 QDAGVWNDER

-194 LPLFNINLANID
+194 LPLFNINLSDIQ
-206 CFHKYL
+206 CFHDCL
-212 LEQSADLFHT
+212 LKNSANLFNS
-222 YNENN
+222 Y
-227 KNDKK
+227 NDKNSK
-232 STTPQSSLALYA
+232 LVTPRSSFALYA

-264 MNNWKEMISDF
+264 MNGWKEMISDF

-299 YENMQ
+299 YENLQ
-304 LLSLD
+304 LPCLD
-309 DDLLHEAS
+309 KDQLYEAS

-332 IQNVRAHSDRHL
+332 IQNVRAHSDKHL
-344 FYLEAPTGSGKTNVS
+344 FYLEAPTGSGKTNAS
-359 LLTAAELLA
+359 LLAATELLA
-368 SDKKLNK
+368 SDKSLNK

-380 PFTTLITQTYKTIR
+380 PFTTLITQTYKTIK

-410 AFFKTEKHEE
+410 AFFKTGRYEE

-440 IKFFDII
+440 IKFFDIV
-447 KTNDKELNYL
+447 KTNDKEHNYL

-470 TQSYPPST
+470 IQSYPPST

-483 YFIVNYAEML
+483 YFIVNCAKML
-493 NIKFVVMS
+493 NIKFVIMS
-501 ATLPKIGNIVDT
+501 ATLPKIGDVVSRD
-513 NEFVYLLR
+513 EFVYLLS
-521 DKNQY
+521 DKKQY

-547 PQDIDEKKHYLHQ
+547 PHDADEKAHCLYQ

-570 QYAASN
+570 QYASSN
-576 ITNPNSVHVIIEF
+576 VINPNSVYVIIEF
-589 IHKKTASDFYAL
+589 IYKKTASDFYVL
-601 FADNVFF
+601 FADNTFF
-608 DEILL
+608 DEIFL

-627 HKLKSNKYREKKI
+627 HKLKSNEYREKKI

-654 DMDLGFKDKSIID
+654 DMDLGFKDKSLID

-690 DCDRAASIY
+690 DCDRAVSIY

-709 EMDLK
+709 EMDFK
-714 YYRMIIENKDFDN
+714 YYQMIIENKDFDD

-740 QSKYM
+740 QSKYT
-745 ENICSLKQDI
+745 ENINSLKQDI

-762 INGDLKIIDSDT
+762 INGDLKLIDSDSI
-774 TSVFVP
+774 SVFVP
-780 LSLDIDY
+780 LKLDIDC
-787 FKDHIGALDDLSIP
+787 FKDHMDTLNDLSIP
-801 YDKTVDGKDVW
+801 YDESVDGRDVW
-812 ERYETLIFIQN
+812 DRYESLIFNQD
-823 EDFAHN
+823 EDFVRS
-829 RINRQKIQGIMS
+829 RINMKKIQGIMS
-841 YYIFSIFSHGKD
+841 YYIFSIFPRGKD
-853 FELLRTYG
+853 FELLHTYG
-861 EEKYGFLYLDN
+861 EEKYGFLYLEN
-872 YQDIYSL
+872 FQDVYSL

-891 NFI
+891 MFI

>member
-31 RRKPETLSEHSG
+31 RRRPETLSEHSG

-53 ESLSLRPVLSRL
+53 ESLSLKPVLSRL
-65 ISLSIPPTLSKK
+65 ISLSIPPSLSKK
-77 ADYITREVEILF
+77 ADYISREVETLF
-89 MQSIAFHDLGKVNHR
+89 MQSIAFHDLGKVNHK
-104 FQQVKMKNDASC
+104 FQQIKMKNAASC

-131 MYIFLAFYYSRTET
+131 MYIFLAFYYSRTES
-145 LEDPDLQDYLDA
+145 LEDSDLQDYLDNA
-157 IAVYFS
+157 AVFFS
-163 YNIHQHH
+163 YSICQHH
-170 SPSLYNA
+170 SPSLRNA
-177 QETSIWSDEK
+177 QDASVWNDER

-194 LPLFNINLANID
+194 LPLFNINLSDIQ
-206 CFHKYL
+206 CFHDYL
-212 LEQSADLFHT
+212 LKDSASLFDV
-222 YNENN
+222 YNKLATSE
-227 KNDKK
+227 
-232 STTPQSSLALYA
+232 SSFALYA

-264 MNNWKEMISDF
+264 MNGWKEMISDF
-275 GVIDDAMKDRLIKNA
+275 GVIDDAMKDRLIKNV
-290 SSYKYNKTI
+290 SSYKYNKAI

-304 LLSLD
+304 LHCLNDDSLQ
-309 DDLLHEAS
+309 EVS

-323 LRQRLAIEV
+323 LRQSLAIEA
-332 IQNVRAHSDRHL
+332 IQNIRSHSAEHL

-359 LLTAAELLA
+359 LLAATELLA
-368 SDKKLNK
+368 SDKSLNK
-375 IFYVF
+375 VFYVF
-380 PFTTLITQTYKTIR
+380 PFTTLITQTYKTIK

-410 AFFKTEKHEE
+410 AFFKTGKYEE
-420 DYKNYLENL
+420 DYKNYLDNL

-440 IKFFDII
+440 IRFFGIL

-457 FHRLANSVVVIDE
+457 FHRFANSVVVIDE
-470 TQSYPPST
+470 IQSYSPST
-478 WNAIA
+478 WNTIA
-483 YFIVNYAEML
+483 YFIVNYAKML
-493 NIKFVVMS
+493 NIKFVIMS
-501 ATLPKIGNIVDT
+501 ATLPKIGNVVDK
-513 NEFVYLLR
+513 NKFVYLLR
-521 DKNQY
+521 DKSLY

-547 PQDIDEKKHYLHQ
+547 PHDTDEKAHYLYQ

-570 QYAASN
+570 QYASSN
-576 ITNPNSVHVIIEF
+576 VINLNSVYVIIEF
-589 IHKKTASDFYAL
+589 IYKKTASDFYAL
-601 FADNVFF
+601 FADNTFF
-608 DEILL
+608 DEIFL

-627 HKLKSNKYREKKI
+627 HKLKSSEYREKKI

-654 DMDLGFKDKSIID
+654 DMDLGFKDKSLID

-709 EMDLK
+709 EMDFK
-714 YYRMIIENKDFDN
+714 YYQMIIENKDFDD

-740 QSKYM
+740 KSKYT
-745 ENICSLKQDI
+745 ENIKFLQQDI
-755 QRLNFSR
+755 LRLNFLR
-762 INGDLKIIDSDT
+762 INGDLKLIDSDSI
-774 TSVFVP
+774 SVFVP
-780 LSLDIDY
+780 LKLDIDY
-787 FKDHIGALDDLSIP
+787 FKDHIDTLNGLSIP
-801 YDKTVDGKDVW
+801 YDESVDGRDVW
-812 ERYETLIFIQN
+812 YRYESLIFNQD
-823 EDFAHN
+823 EDFVRN
-829 RINRQKIQGIMS
+829 RINMKKIQGVMS
-841 YYIFSIFSHGKD
+841 YYIFSIFPRGKD
-853 FELLRTYG
+853 FELLHTYG
-861 EEKYGFLYLDN
+861 EEKYGFLYLEN
-872 YQDIYSL
+872 FQDVYSL
-879 DNGINTDVLSNS
+879 DNGINTDILSNS
-891 NFI
+891 MFI

>member
-31 RRKPETLSEHSG
+31 RRKPETLSEHLG

-48 AQSLI
+48 VQSLI

-65 ISLSIPPTLSKK
+65 ISLSIPPSLSKE
-77 ADYITREVEILF
+77 ADYITREVETLF
-89 MQSIAFHDLGKVNHR
+89 MQSIAFHDLGKVNHK
-104 FQQVKMKNDASC
+104 FQQLKMKNATSC

-131 MYIFLAFYYSRTET
+131 MYIFLAFYYSRTES
-145 LEDPDLQDYLDA
+145 LEDPDLQDYLDNA
-157 IAVYFS
+157 AVFFS
-163 YNIHQHH
+163 YSICQHH
-170 SPSLYNA
+170 SPSLRNA
-177 QETSIWSDEK
+177 QDASVWNDER

-194 LPLFNINLANID
+194 LPLFNINLSDIQ
-206 CFHKYL
+206 CFHDYL
-212 LEQSADLFHT
+212 LKDSASLFEV
-222 YNENN
+222 YNKLATSE
-227 KNDKK
+227 
-232 STTPQSSLALYA
+232 SSFALYA

-264 MNNWKEMISDF
+264 MNGWKGVISDF
-275 GVIDDAMKDRLIKNA
+275 GVIDDAMKDRFVKNI
-290 SSYKYNKTI
+290 SSYKYNKAI

-304 LLSLD
+304 LHCLNDDSLQ
-309 DDLLHEAS
+309 EVS

-323 LRQRLAIEV
+323 LRQSLAIEA
-332 IQNVRAHSDRHL
+332 IQNIRSHSAEHL

-359 LLTAAELLA
+359 LLIVSELLA
-368 SDKKLNK
+368 SDKSLNK
-375 IFYVF
+375 VFYVF
-380 PFTTLITQTYKTIR
+380 PFTTLITQTYKTIK

-410 AFFKTEKHEE
+410 AFFKTGRYEE

-440 IKFFDII
+440 IKFFDIV
-447 KTNDKELNYL
+447 KTNDKEHNYL

-470 TQSYPPST
+470 IQSYPPST

-483 YFIVNYAEML
+483 YFIVNCAKML
-493 NIKFVVMS
+493 NIKFVIMS
-501 ATLPKIGNIVDT
+501 ATLPKIGDVVSRD
-513 NEFVYLLR
+513 EFVYLLS
-521 DKNQY
+521 DKKQY

-547 PQDIDEKKHYLHQ
+547 PHDADEKAHYLYQ

-576 ITNPNSVHVIIEF
+576 IVNPNSVHVIIEF
-589 IHKKTASDFYAL
+589 IYKKTASDFYVL
-601 FADNVFF
+601 FADNTFF
-608 DEILL
+608 DEIFL

-627 HKLKSNKYREKKI
+627 HKLKSNEYREKKI

-654 DMDLGFKDKSIID
+654 DMDLGFKDKSLID

-690 DCDRAASIY
+690 DCDRAVSIY

-709 EMDLK
+709 EMDFK
-714 YYRMIIENKDFDN
+714 YYQMIIENKDFDD

-740 QSKYM
+740 QSKYT
-745 ENICSLKQDI
+745 ENINSLKQDI

-762 INGDLKIIDSDT
+762 INGDLKLIDSDSI
-774 TSVFVP
+774 SVFVP
-780 LSLDIDY
+780 LKLDIDC
-787 FKDHIGALDDLSIP
+787 FKDHMDTLNDLSIP
-801 YDKTVDGKDVW
+801 YDESVDGRDVW
-812 ERYETLIFIQN
+812 DRYESLIFNQD
-823 EDFAHN
+823 EDFVRS
-829 RINRQKIQGIMS
+829 RINMKKIQGIMS
-841 YYIFSIFSHGKD
+841 YYIFSIFPRGKD
-853 FELLRTYG
+853 FELLHTYG
-861 EEKYGFLYLDN
+861 EEKYGFLYLEN
-872 YQDIYSL
+872 FQDVYSL

-891 NFI
+891 MFI